1 MANEIIDPREQGTK
15 GLKGLKG
22 INSSTLS
29 PEAQQFIQMG
39 EMPAYVISQA
49 YTPKEVT
56 NVGLQLAQLGV
67 GDSSYDEDITR
78 LDQAYD
84 INEYR
89 AQKQPWYSQLANGA
103 LKMLT
108 TAGTTIV
115 DNTAGLL
122 AGVVQG
128 INNLGDDDPKT
139 GFWSGMWNNDVTN
152 AMADI
157 QDKMEEIA
165 PNYMSNWEQ
174 NAAFYERMFSGAGAA
189 NFWGNDILKNAGFTI
204 GTIASLQLTGGIAN
218 ALKLGNL
225 FKGASNL
232 GKLARWTANSF
243 ISSIGESSLES
254 LMAYRDNKKIME
266 NNLNSKT
273 YALQQNIEDEFQDNI
288 ANGMSEQDALDIYNY
303 KMQQLNND
311 KANYQ
316 EAMEADLIN
325 ASNAVLAANMAALTV
340 SNNLT
345 LGSMIRGGY
354 GNAKS
359 LLERAV
365 RTVDGKPVAN
375 TSIKDIAKGI
385 FNGTLKFD
393 APQIKAGAAK
403 VGAHWAATAT
413 QEGLEEGIQNIAS
426 TTAQMNTQAK
436 MNRWARENSSLGS
449 MINPDA
455 DEALADVTKAL
466 GAAYEDQFGSANGQG
481 WTEVA
486 AGFITGA
493 FGVAGV
499 HRNKEGKIRLTWQG
513 GIKESYETI
522 YGERNAIQE
531 QIDKLNKALT
541 SGKFGERAKNAAQN
555 LAIKAKQDKAL
566 ENGDIRAFKNAE
578 TEMLVNDALY
588 ARDMG
593 LLDAY
598 LEMFNQMADN
608 VSDEDVKQLRALAS
622 DQRGTSAIDGLTD
635 DEVKQRYQEKAQTTK
650 AKIEEALKEYDLAD
664 KHYGNKFSEENRRE
678 AIREITYQNTLLWDT
693 YRRMEDIQRDI
704 DKLQQKKNDNT
715 ITVAESTEL
724 DNKQKAYQSLQ
735 KQAINLRDQL
745 NEIKNSPK
753 KLDEQITKLKERRAK
768 IQQYKEAQNAINNYK
783 QATTLGEISEIY
795 ALSPEDTREQTLN
808 NAIEQTEDEEIKH
821 NLTQFRDY
829 VGDVGAM
836 ETLIDNMFPTD
847 NIENIEKL
855 SPKDIEQSLRN
866 LSLKRIFS
874 QILNN
879 IVDDMLN
886 DKTPSLNRQTLKDR
900 LLDKIKEFEEEAE
913 DAKQRARGV
922 KYVEDTDGNYF
933 NLEEAVNNGE
943 LSNDDFLPIIDE
955 ETGEEKTELST
966 RGKLMQNAALEEFK
980 FNDLKEKL
988 NNIIND
994 MDKIDDLKKTA
1005 KKAPKKKSVTKEKRT
1020 TDKTSTDEDMAV
1032 EEGEEYEE
1040 LDEDEEDED
1049 EEVLTEKERKKK
1061 EKEDADFRKNMKQYL
1076 IDAKARIMKIRRD
1089 DDLDEDEMK
1098 QKVAQEFKTMFS
1110 DFKKHGI
1117 KFDKTRHAKSIDTLR
1132 LLADQSKIQDLF
1144 DLDKEIDKLNSER
1157 EEKGKDKEKN
1167 KEKNKGK
1174 NKGKKDDKSK
1184 GKAPTFDNTN
1194 ESQIRDSQSSLNG
1207 NQFPRYVPKELKEN
1221 GNVVTNTT
1229 SQWQKWFIDHNFNFQ
1244 EILDKYV
1251 SKIFVKYKDKKAS
1264 ERPPIYYIHNNDAT
1278 VNKLVFIA
1286 FKYEDVKDDIPNV
1299 AEIITAQDG
1308 TKYVLIGTLGTD
1320 LKYRPET
1327 EDMFN
1332 AIYDNIYEQHQAYI
1346 DNLDNSP
1353 QSKEVEVRGI
1363 QGTYTVNAT
1372 TETFRLDDLKEGD
1385 EFIGP
1390 DNSAW
1395 KFLGKYEESGIKFYQ
1410 IQHDGNIFLIST
1422 KEGGNRSDW
1431 LKTNP
1436 KVTKILTNS
1445 NAVSSNSSEWYVDT
1459 QHTNRLKDI
1468 SDGVLAKRLE
1478 NDNKQEIRDLRDLL
1492 NSNERNLNGL
1502 TAEDLQ
1508 FVVVEST
1515 QDKYINYDPDEQKH
1529 YEVVKDAKDRE
1540 QKTGRVYIYGRT
1552 ARGMMVP
1559 IYLET
1564 LYLADMEES
1573 DKNSPLMQDIVK
1585 MLTTLADPNIS
1596 MDEKKGVIGDLTETL
1611 LFTPYVNNIHLNN
1624 EESKYFPNTIAITHN
1639 GVSRVI
1645 IDFNKPTTLEDNLKA
1660 LDQALIALNPRI
1672 NIKTSVLS
1680 NNPSYYL
1687 DSGVL
1692 RTNIASLNTVG
1703 MNTYLYP
1710 VNPQLDY
1717 IENKQFKK
1725 EITPNGNTRIRKY
1738 LNGKPYYYDG
1748 QKFFNNTG
1756 EEIIDQSLIDELII
1770 IYKIVSGQ
1778 GNRIKLDNVTYYKI
1792 NKTYYVSNNKGGFE
1806 KATPKE
1812 VKAIEH
1818 KLENNKKKKAAEEEA
1833 AKLGK
1838 SKEGDKGDNKDKQ
1851 SDTGKADKDNKS
1863 SDTKPEQPTGE
1874 VNKPEGEVKGP
1885 KKPQSFNRRIV
1896 NSSQLNTN
1904 QQAEGQED
1912 LEKMSIFAQVL
1923 RQDIKNMRLISNAL
1937 KEKEKPANTM
1947 NEIINSLKELN
1958 IDTSSNKPSEVLS
1971 ILKKCR

>member
-22 INSSTLS
+22 INSNTLS
-29 PEAQQFIQMG
+29 PEAKAFIQMG

-56 NVGLQLAQLGV
+56 NIGLQLAQLGV

-108 TAGTTIV
+108 TAGTTVV

-204 GTIASLQLTGGIAN
+204 GSIATLYLTGGT
-218 ALKLGNL
+218 GNL
-225 FKGASNL
+225 FKGASSL
-232 GKLARWTANSF
+232 GKFARWAANSF

-266 NNLNSKT
+266 NNLKVRT
-273 YALQQNIEDEFQDNI
+273 TALQQNIEDEFQDNI

-359 LLERAV
+359 LLDKAV
-365 RTVDGKPVAN
+365 RTVDGKAVSN
-375 TSIKDIAKGI
+375 TSTKDIAKGLL
-385 FNGTLKFD
+385 NGTLKFET
-393 APQIKAGAAK
+393 PKITAGAAK
-403 VGAHWAATAT
+403 VGAHWAATST

-466 GAAYEDQFGSANGQG
+466 GVAYEDQFGSANGQG

-493 FGVAGV
+493 FGVAGI
-499 HRNKEGKIRLTWQG
+499 HRNKEGKIRPTWQG

-531 QIDKLNKALT
+531 QIDKLNTALT

-593 LLDAY
+593 LLDSY
-598 LEMFNQMADN
+598 LEMFNQMSNN

-635 DEVKQRYQEKAQTTK
+635 EEVKQRYQEKAQTTK
-650 AKIEEALKEYDLAD
+650 DKIEEALKEYDLAD

-693 YRRMEDIQRDI
+693 YRRMEDIQKDI

-753 KLDEQITKLKERRAK
+753 KLDEQITRLKERRAK
-768 IQQYKEAQNAINNYK
+768 IEQYKEAQNAINNYK

-808 NAIEQTEDEEIKH
+808 NAIEQTEDAEIKQ
-821 NLTQFRDY
+821 NLIQFRDY

-879 IVDDMLN
+879 IVDNMLN
-886 DKTPSLNRQTLKDR
+886 DETPSLNRQTLKDR
-900 LLDKIKEFEEEAE
+900 LLDKIKEFEEDAE
-913 DAKQRARGV
+913 DAKQRAKGV
-922 KYVEDTDGNYF
+922 KYVEDNDGNYF

-943 LSNDDFLPIIDE
+943 LSNDDYVSTIDE
-955 ETGEEKTELST
+955 KTGEEKLELGT

-980 FNDLKEKL
+980 FNDLKDKL
-988 NNIIND
+988 NSIIND

-1005 KKAPKKKSVTKEKRT
+1005 KKAPKKKSITKEKRA

-1032 EEGEEYEE
+1032 KEDEEYAE
-1040 LDEDEEDED
+1040 LDEDEEDEN
-1049 EEVLTEKERKKK
+1049 EEDKDKALTEKERKKK
-1061 EKEDADFRKNMKQYL
+1061 EKEDADFRKNMVQYFR
-1076 IDAKARIMKIRRD
+1076 DARKRITKIRADFDLND
-1089 DDLDEDEMK
+1089 DEKK
-1098 QKVAQEFKTMFS
+1098 QKAVQEFKTMFS
-1110 DFKKHGI
+1110 DLKKHGI
-1117 KFDKTRHAKSIDTLR
+1117 KFDRAKHAKSINALKEIIEMS
-1132 LLADQSKIQDLF
+1132 QIQDLF
-1144 DLDKEIDKLNSER
+1144 DLDKEIDKLNSE
-1157 EEKGKDKEKN
+1157 EKEKGKKKE

-1174 NKGKKDDKSK
+1174 KDNKSK

-1251 SKIFVKYKDKKAS
+1251 SKIFIKYKDKKAS

-1308 TKYVLIGTLGTD
+1308 NKYVLIGTLGTD

-1327 EDMFN
+1327 EEMFN
-1332 AIYDNIYEQHQAYI
+1332 AIYDNIYNKHQ
-1346 DNLDNSP
+1346 LDENN
-1353 QSKEVEVRGI
+1353 SKEW
-1363 QGTYTVNAT
+1363 
-1372 TETFRLDDLKEGD
+1372 F
-1385 EFIGP
+1385 
-1390 DNSAW
+1390 
-1395 KFLGKYEESGIKFYQ
+1395 
-1410 IQHDGNIFLIST
+1410 
-1422 KEGGNRSDW
+1422 
-1431 LKTNP
+1431 
-1436 KVTKILTNS
+1436 
-1445 NAVSSNSSEWYVDT
+1445 VDIE
-1459 QHTNRLKDI
+1459 HTNRLKDI

-1478 NDNKQEIRDLRDLL
+1478 NDDKQDIRDLRDLL
-1492 NSNERNLNGL
+1492 NSSERNPDNI
-1502 TAEDLQ
+1502 TPENLQ

-1515 QDKYINYDPDEQKH
+1515 QDKYINYDPDKKEH
-1529 YEVVKDAKDRE
+1529 YEVVKDDEDRK
-1540 QKTGRVYIYGRT
+1540 QKTGRVHVYGRT

-1596 MDEKKGVIGDLTETL
+1596 MNEKKGVIGDLTETL

-1645 IDFNKPTTLEDNLKA
+1645 IDFNKPTTIENNLKI
-1660 LDQALIALNPRI
+1660 LDKALIALNPRI

-1687 DSGVL
+1687 NSGVL
-1692 RTNIASLNTVG
+1692 RTNIASLHTVG

-1717 IENKQFKK
+1717 IENKQLKK

-1756 EEIIDQSLIDELII
+1756 EEIIDQSLIDELTI
-1770 IYKIVSGQ
+1770 IYKIASGQ
-1778 GNRIKLDNVTYYKI
+1778 GNRVKLDNVTYYKI

-1812 VKAIEH
+1812 VKAIEY

-1833 AKLGK
+1833 AKL
-1838 SKEGDKGDNKDKQ
+1838 SKPKEDNKGDNEGKQ
-1851 SDTGKADKDNKS
+1851 SDTDKTDKDNKP
-1863 SDTKPEQPTGE
+1863 DNTKPEQPTGE

-1885 KKPQSFNRRIV
+1885 KKPQSFNKRIV

-1904 QQAEGQED
+1904 QQVEGQED

-1923 RQDIKNMRLISNAL
+1923 RQDKKNMRLISNAL
-1937 KEKEKPANTM
+1937 KEKGKPANTM

-1958 IDTSSNKPSEVLS
+1958 IDTSSNKPSKVLS
-1971 ILKKCR
+1971 ILKSCR

>member
-1 MANEIIDPREQGTK
+1 MANEIIDPREQGIK

-56 NVGLQLAQLGV
+56 NIGLQLAQLGV

-89 AQKQPWYSQLANGA
+89 AQRQPWYSQLANGA

-204 GTIASLQLTGGIAN
+204 GSIATLYLTGGT
-218 ALKLGNL
+218 GNL
-225 FKGASNL
+225 FKGASSL
-232 GKLARWTANSF
+232 GKFARWAANSF

-266 NNLNSKT
+266 NNLKART
-273 YALQQNIEDEFQDNI
+273 TALQQNIEDEFQDNI

-359 LLERAV
+359 LLDKAV
-365 RTVDGKPVAN
+365 RTVDGKAVSN
-375 TSIKDIAKGI
+375 TSTKDIAKGLL
-385 FNGTLKFD
+385 NGTLKFET
-393 APQIKAGAAK
+393 PKITAGAAK
-403 VGAHWAATAT
+403 VGAHWAATST

-466 GAAYEDQFGSANGQG
+466 GVAYEDQFGSANGQG

-493 FGVAGV
+493 FGVAGI
-499 HRNKEGKIRLTWQG
+499 HRNKEGKIRPTWQG

-531 QIDKLNKALT
+531 QIDKLNTALT
-541 SGKFGERAKNAAQN
+541 SGRFGERAKNAAQN
-555 LAIKAKQDKAL
+555 LAIKSKQDKAL

-593 LLDAY
+593 LLDSY
-598 LEMFNQMADN
+598 LEMFNQMSNN

-635 DEVKQRYQEKAQTTK
+635 EEVKQRYQEKAQTTK
-650 AKIEEALKEYDLAD
+650 DKIEEALKEYDLAD

-693 YRRMEDIQRDI
+693 YRRMEDIQKDI
-704 DKLQQKKNDNT
+704 DKLQQKENDNT

-753 KLDEQITKLKERRAK
+753 KLDEQITRLKERRAK
-768 IQQYKEAQNAINNYK
+768 IEQYKEAQNAINNYK

-808 NAIEQTEDEEIKH
+808 NAIEQTEDAEIKQ
-821 NLTQFRDY
+821 NLIQFRDY

-879 IVDDMLN
+879 IVDNMLN
-886 DKTPSLNRQTLKDR
+886 DETPSLNRQTLKDR
-900 LLDKIKEFEEEAE
+900 LLDKIKEFEEDAE
-913 DAKQRARGV
+913 GAKWRAKGV
-922 KYVEDTDGNYF
+922 KYVEDNDGNYF

-943 LSNDDFLPIIDE
+943 LSNDDYVSTIDE
-955 ETGEEKTELST
+955 KTGEEKLELGS

-980 FNDLKEKL
+980 FNDLKDKL
-988 NNIIND
+988 NSIIND

-1005 KKAPKKKSVTKEKRT
+1005 KKAPKKKSITKEKRA

-1032 EEGEEYEE
+1032 KEDEEYAE
-1040 LDEDEEDED
+1040 LDEDEEDENEED
-1049 EEVLTEKERKKK
+1049 EDKALTEKERKKK
-1061 EKEDADFRKNMKQYL
+1061 EKEDADFRKNMVQYFR
-1076 IDAKARIMKIRRD
+1076 DARKRITKIRADFDLND
-1089 DDLDEDEMK
+1089 DEKK
-1098 QKVAQEFKTMFS
+1098 QKAVQEFKTMFS
-1110 DFKKHGI
+1110 DLKKHGI
-1117 KFDKTRHAKSIDTLR
+1117 KFDRAKHAKSINALKEIIEMS
-1132 LLADQSKIQDLF
+1132 QIQDLF
-1144 DLDKEIDKLNSER
+1144 DLDKEIDKLNSE
-1157 EEKGKDKEKN
+1157 EKEKGKEKD

-1174 NKGKKDDKSK
+1174 NKRKKDDKSK
-1184 GKAPTFDNTN
+1184 GKTPTFDNTN

-1207 NQFPRYVPKELKEN
+1207 NQFPRYVPKELKKN

-1229 SQWQKWFIDHNFNFQ
+1229 SEQQKWFIDHNFNFQ

-1264 ERPPIYYIHNNDAT
+1264 ERPPIYYIHNNDDT
-1278 VNKLVFIA
+1278 INKLVFIA
-1286 FKYEDVKDDIPNV
+1286 FKYEDVKDIIPNRS
-1299 AEIITAQDG
+1299 EIITAQDG
-1308 TKYVLIGTLGTD
+1308 TKYILIGTLGTD

-1332 AIYDNIYEQHQAYI
+1332 AIYDNIYNKHQ
-1346 DNLDNSP
+1346 LDENN
-1353 QSKEVEVRGI
+1353 SKEW
-1363 QGTYTVNAT
+1363 
-1372 TETFRLDDLKEGD
+1372 F
-1385 EFIGP
+1385 
-1390 DNSAW
+1390 
-1395 KFLGKYEESGIKFYQ
+1395 
-1410 IQHDGNIFLIST
+1410 
-1422 KEGGNRSDW
+1422 
-1431 LKTNP
+1431 
-1436 KVTKILTNS
+1436 
-1445 NAVSSNSSEWYVDT
+1445 VDIE
-1459 QHTNRLKDI
+1459 HTNRLKDI

-1478 NDNKQEIRDLRDLL
+1478 NDDKQDIRDLRDLL
-1492 NSNERNLNGL
+1492 NSSERNPDNI
-1502 TAEDLQ
+1502 TPENLQ

-1515 QDKYINYDPDEQKH
+1515 QDKYINYDPDKKEH
-1529 YEVVKDAKDRE
+1529 YEVVKDDEDRK
-1540 QKTGRVYIYGRT
+1540 QKTGRVHVYGRT

-1596 MDEKKGVIGDLTETL
+1596 MNEKKGVIGDLTETL

-1645 IDFNKPTTLEDNLKA
+1645 IDFNKPTTIENNLKI
-1660 LDQALIALNPRI
+1660 LDKALIALNPRI

-1687 DSGVL
+1687 NSGVL
-1692 RTNIASLNTVG
+1692 RTNIASLHTVG

-1717 IENKQFKK
+1717 IENKQLKK

-1756 EEIIDQSLIDELII
+1756 EEIIDQSLIDELTI
-1770 IYKIVSGQ
+1770 IYKIASGQ
-1778 GNRIKLDNVTYYKI
+1778 GNRVKLDNVTYYKI

-1812 VKAIEH
+1812 VKAIEY

-1833 AKLGK
+1833 AKL
-1838 SKEGDKGDNKDKQ
+1838 SKPKEDNKGDNEGKQ
-1851 SDTGKADKDNKS
+1851 SDTDKTDKDNKP
-1863 SDTKPEQPTGE
+1863 DNTKPEQPTGE

-1885 KKPQSFNRRIV
+1885 KKPQSFNKRIV

-1904 QQAEGQED
+1904 QQVEGQED

-1923 RQDIKNMRLISNAL
+1923 RQDRKNMRLISNAL

-1971 ILKKCR
+1971 LLENCR

>member
-22 INSSTLS
+22 INSNTLS
-29 PEAQQFIQMG
+29 PEAKAFIQMG
-39 EMPAYVISQA
+39 EMPAYAISQA
-49 YTPKEVT
+49 YTPNEVT

-204 GTIASLQLTGGIAN
+204 GSIATLYLTGGT
-218 ALKLGNL
+218 GNL
-225 FKGASNL
+225 FKGASSL
-232 GKLARWTANSF
+232 GKFARWAANSF

-266 NNLNSKT
+266 NNLKART
-273 YALQQNIEDEFQDNI
+273 TALQQNIEDEFQDNI

-359 LLERAV
+359 LLDKAV
-365 RTVDGKPVAN
+365 RTVDGKAVSN
-375 TSIKDIAKGI
+375 TSTKDIAKGLL
-385 FNGTLKFD
+385 NGTLKFET
-393 APQIKAGAAK
+393 PKITAGAAK
-403 VGAHWAATAT
+403 VGAHWAATST

-466 GAAYEDQFGSANGQG
+466 GVAYEDQFGSANGQG

-493 FGVAGV
+493 FGVAGI
-499 HRNKEGKIRLTWQG
+499 HRNKEGKIRPTWQG

-531 QIDKLNKALT
+531 QIDKLNTALT
-541 SGKFGERAKNAAQN
+541 SGRFGERAKNAAQN
-555 LAIKAKQDKAL
+555 LAIKSKQDKAL

-593 LLDAY
+593 LLDSY
-598 LEMFNQMADN
+598 LEMFNQMSNN

-635 DEVKQRYQEKAQTTK
+635 EEVKQRYQEKAQTTK
-650 AKIEEALKEYDLAD
+650 DKIEEALKEYDLAD

-693 YRRMEDIQRDI
+693 YRRMEDIQKDI

-753 KLDEQITKLKERRAK
+753 KLDEQITRLKERRAK
-768 IQQYKEAQNAINNYK
+768 IEQYKEAQNAINNYK

-808 NAIEQTEDEEIKH
+808 NAIEQTEDAEIKQ
-821 NLTQFRDY
+821 NLIQFRDY

-886 DKTPSLNRQTLKDR
+886 DETPSLNRQTLKDR

-913 DAKQRARGV
+913 DAKQRAKGV
-922 KYVEDTDGNYF
+922 KYVEDNDGNYF

-943 LSNDDFLPIIDE
+943 LSNDDYVSTIDE
-955 ETGEEKTELST
+955 KTGEEKLELGT

-980 FNDLKEKL
+980 FNDLKDKL
-988 NNIIND
+988 NSIIND

-1005 KKAPKKKSVTKEKRT
+1005 KKAPKKKSITKEKRA

-1032 EEGEEYEE
+1032 KEDEEYAE
-1040 LDEDEEDED
+1040 LDEDEEDENEED
-1049 EEVLTEKERKKK
+1049 EKDKTLTEKERKKK
-1061 EKEDADFRKNMKQYL
+1061 EKEDADFRKNMVQYFR
-1076 IDAKARIMKIRRD
+1076 DARKRITKIRADFDLND
-1089 DDLDEDEMK
+1089 DEKK
-1098 QKVAQEFKTMFS
+1098 QKAVQEFKTMFS
-1110 DFKKHGI
+1110 DLKKHGI
-1117 KFDKTRHAKSIDTLR
+1117 KFDRAKHAKSINALKEIIEMS
-1132 LLADQSKIQDLF
+1132 QIQDLF
-1144 DLDKEIDKLNSER
+1144 DLDKEIDKLNSE
-1157 EEKGKDKEKN
+1157 EKEKGKEKDKEKN
-1167 KEKNKGK
+1167 K
-1174 NKGKKDDKSK
+1174 GKKDNKSK

-1207 NQFPRYVPKELKEN
+1207 NQFPRYVPKELKKN

-1229 SQWQKWFIDHNFNFQ
+1229 SQQQKWFIDHNFNFQ

-1251 SKIFVKYKDKKAS
+1251 SKIFIKYKDKKAS

-1308 TKYVLIGTLGTD
+1308 NKYVLIGTLGTD

-1332 AIYDNIYEQHQAYI
+1332 AIYDNIYNEHQ
-1346 DNLDNSP
+1346 LDENNS
-1353 QSKEVEVRGI
+1353 K
-1363 QGTYTVNAT
+1363 
-1372 TETFRLDDLKEGD
+1372 
-1385 EFIGP
+1385 
-1390 DNSAW
+1390 
-1395 KFLGKYEESGIKFYQ
+1395 
-1410 IQHDGNIFLIST
+1410 
-1422 KEGGNRSDW
+1422 
-1431 LKTNP
+1431 
-1436 KVTKILTNS
+1436 
-1445 NAVSSNSSEWYVDT
+1445 EWYVDT

-1478 NDNKQEIRDLRDLL
+1478 NDDKQDIRDLRDLL
-1492 NSNERNLNGL
+1492 NSSERNPDNI
-1502 TAEDLQ
+1502 TPENLQ

-1515 QDKYINYDPDEQKH
+1515 QDKYINYDPDKKEH
-1529 YEVVKDAKDRE
+1529 YEVVKDDEDRK
-1540 QKTGRVYIYGRT
+1540 QKTGRVHVYGRT

-1596 MDEKKGVIGDLTETL
+1596 MNEKKGVIGDLTETL

-1645 IDFNKPTTLEDNLKA
+1645 IDFNKPTTIENNLKI
-1660 LDQALIALNPRI
+1660 LDKALIALNPRI

-1687 DSGVL
+1687 NSGVL
-1692 RTNIASLNTVG
+1692 RTNIASLHTVG

-1717 IENKQFKK
+1717 IENKQLKK

-1756 EEIIDQSLIDELII
+1756 EEIIDQSLIDELTI
-1770 IYKIVSGQ
+1770 IYKIASGQ
-1778 GNRIKLDNVTYYKI
+1778 GNRVKLDNVTYYKI
-1792 NKTYYVSNNKGGFE
+1792 NKTYYVSNNKGGYE

-1812 VKAIEH
+1812 VKAIEY

-1833 AKLGK
+1833 AKL
-1838 SKEGDKGDNKDKQ
+1838 SKPKEDNKGGSKGKQ

-1863 SDTKPEQPTGE
+1863 SDTKPEQPAGE

-1885 KKPQSFNRRIV
+1885 KKPQSFNKRIV

-1904 QQAEGQED
+1904 QQVEGQED

-1923 RQDIKNMRLISNAL
+1923 RQDRKNMRLISKAL

-1958 IDTSSNKPSEVLS
+1958 IDTSSNKPSKVLS
-1971 ILKKCR
+1971 ILESCR

>member
-15 GLKGLKG
+15 GLKGLRG

-29 PEAQQFIQMG
+29 PEAKAFIQMG
-39 EMPAYVISQA
+39 EMPAYAISQA

-84 INEYR
+84 VNEYR

-108 TAGTTIV
+108 TAGTTMV

-152 AMADI
+152 AMADF

-165 PNYMSNWEQ
+165 PNYMTNWEQ

-204 GTIASLQLTGGIAN
+204 GTIASLYLTGGITN

-225 FKGASNL
+225 LKGASNL
-232 GKLARWTANSF
+232 GKFAKWTANSF
-243 ISSIGESSLES
+243 ISSIGESSLEA
-254 LMAYRDNKKIME
+254 LMTYRDNKKIME

-273 YALQQNIEDEFQDNI
+273 LALQQDIKDEFQDNI

-303 KMQQLNND
+303 KMQQLNDD
-311 KANYQ
+311 KTKYQ

-359 LLERAV
+359 LLDKAV
-365 RTVDGKPVAN
+365 KTVNGKAISN
-375 TSIKDIAKGI
+375 TSTKDIAKGLLD
-385 FNGTLKFD
+385 GTLKFE
-393 APQIKAGAAK
+393 APKITAGAAK

-436 MNRWARENSSLGS
+436 MNKWARENSSLGS

-466 GAAYEDQFGSANGQG
+466 GAAYEDQFGSANSQG

-499 HRNKEGKIRLTWQG
+499 HRNKEGKIRPTWQG

-522 YGERNAIQE
+522 YGERNAIQQ
-531 QIDKLNKALT
+531 QIDKLNTALT

-555 LAIKAKQDKAL
+555 LAIKAKQDRAL
-566 ENGDIRAFKNAE
+566 ENQNIREFKNAE

-593 LLDAY
+593 LLDSY
-598 LEMFNQMADN
+598 LEMFNQMSDN
-608 VSDEDVKQLRALAS
+608 ISDKDVKQLRALAS
-622 DQRGTSAIDGLTD
+622 DQKGDSAIDGLTD
-635 DEVKQRYQEKAQTTK
+635 NEVKQRYQKKAQTTK
-650 AKIEEALKEYDLAD
+650 AKIEEALKEYDAANEQ
-664 KHYGNKFSEENRRE
+664 YGNSFSEENRRE

-693 YRRMEDIQRDI
+693 YRRMEDIQKDI
-704 DKLQQKKNDNT
+704 DELQQKKNNNT

-745 NEIKNSPK
+745 NEIKNSPE
-753 KLDEQITKLKERRAK
+753 KLDEQITNLKERRAK

-808 NAIEQTEDEEIKH
+808 NAIEQTEDAEIKQ
-821 NLTQFRDY
+821 NLIQFRDY

-847 NIENIEKL
+847 NIENLEKM
-855 SPKDIEQSLRN
+855 SPKDSQQLLKN
-866 LSLKRIFS
+866 LSLKRAFS
-874 QILNN
+874 QMLNE
-879 IVDDMLN
+879 IVDEMLN
-886 DKTPSLNRQTLKDR
+886 EDVSSLNRQTLKDR
-900 LLDKIKEFEEEAE
+900 LLNKVKEFEENAE
-913 DAKQRARGV
+913 DAKQRARGI
-922 KYVEDTDGNYF
+922 KYIEDSNGNYF
-933 NLEEAVNNGE
+933 DLEEAVNSGE
-943 LSNDDFLPIIDE
+943 LDEDDFYNIINE
-955 ETGEEKTELST
+955 ETGEEERQLGE
-966 RGKLMQNAALEEFK
+966 RGQSMQSAALDEFRL
-980 FNDLKEKL
+980 NELKEKL
-988 NNIIND
+988 NDIIND

-1005 KKAPKKKSVTKEKRT
+1005 KKASKKRIVTKEKKEKKET
-1020 TDKTSTDEDMAV
+1020 TDTANIDEDLTLN
-1032 EEGEEYEE
+1032 E
-1040 LDEDEEDED
+1040 DEDNEEWEEDED
-1049 EEVLTEKERKKK
+1049 EDEETEEDDKNEQEDEQEEKDD
-1061 EKEDADFRKNMKQYL
+1061 KEDIEFRKNLPQYFSSK
-1076 IDAKARIMKIRRD
+1076 IKEINKIRAS
-1089 DDLDEDEMK
+1089 DEVDTQRERLITLY
-1098 QKVAQEFKTMFS
+1098 KTIFD

-1117 KFDKTRHAKSIDTLR
+1117 KLGGEHNKKATDALRSVAKRYSFDKIFES
-1132 LLADQSKIQDLF
+1132 
-1144 DLDKEIDKLNSER
+1144 EIRKLNSD
-1157 EEKGKDKEKN
+1157 KGKKEKN
-1167 KEKNKGK
+1167 TINKTKGEKNKG
-1174 NKGKKDDKSK
+1174 NK

-1194 ESQIRDSQSSLNG
+1194 ESQIEDSRSSLNG
-1207 NQFPRYVPKELKEN
+1207 NQFPQYVGSELKQ
-1221 GNVVTNTT
+1221 GNVIMNTT
-1229 SQWQKWFIDHNFNFQ
+1229 SEQQKWFTEHNFDFQ
-1244 EILDKYV
+1244 FIIDKYV
-1251 SKIFVKYKDKKAS
+1251 SQVFIKYKDKKAS
-1264 ERPPIYYIHNNDAT
+1264 ERPPIYYIHNNDTT

-1286 FKYEDVKDDIPNV
+1286 FKYEDIKDIIPNRS
-1299 AEIITAQDG
+1299 EIITAQDD
-1308 TKYVLIGTLGTD
+1308 TKYILIGTLGID
-1320 LKYRPET
+1320 PKYRPET
-1327 EDMFN
+1327 VDMFN
-1332 AIYDNIYEQHQAYI
+1332 NIFDNIYNEHQS
-1346 DNLDNSP
+1346 DENS
-1353 QSKEVEVRGI
+1353 SKEW
-1363 QGTYTVNAT
+1363 
-1372 TETFRLDDLKEGD
+1372 F
-1385 EFIGP
+1385 
-1390 DNSAW
+1390 
-1395 KFLGKYEESGIKFYQ
+1395 
-1410 IQHDGNIFLIST
+1410 
-1422 KEGGNRSDW
+1422 
-1431 LKTNP
+1431 
-1436 KVTKILTNS
+1436 
-1445 NAVSSNSSEWYVDT
+1445 VDT
-1459 QHTNRLKDI
+1459 EHTNRLKDI

-1478 NDNKQEIRDLRDLL
+1478 NDDKQEIRDLRDLL
-1492 NSNERNLNGL
+1492 NSNERNPNGL

-1508 FVVVEST
+1508 FVIVEST
-1515 QDKYINYDPDEQKH
+1515 QDKYINYDPDKQEH
-1529 YEVVKDAKDRE
+1529 YEVVKDDKDRE
-1540 QKTGRVYIYGRT
+1540 QKTGRVYVYGKT
-1552 ARGMMVP
+1552 IRGKMVP

-1596 MDEKKGVIGDLTETL
+1596 MDEKKGVIGSLTETL

-1639 GVSRVI
+1639 GISKVI
-1645 IDFNKPTTLEDNLKA
+1645 IDFNKQTTLEDNLKA

-1680 NNPSYYL
+1680 TTPSYYL

-1692 RTNIASLNTVG
+1692 KTNIASLNTVG
-1703 MNTYLYP
+1703 ANTYLYP
-1710 VNPQLDY
+1710 VNTELNY
-1717 IENKQFKK
+1717 VENKPLKRD
-1725 EITPNGNTRIRKY
+1725 ITPNGNTRIRKY
-1738 LNGKPYYYDG
+1738 LNGTPYYYDG
-1748 QKFFNNTG
+1748 KTFFNNTG
-1756 EEIIDQSLIDELII
+1756 EEITDQSLIDELII
-1770 IYKIVSGQ
+1770 IYKIASGNQ
-1778 GNRIKLDNVTYYKI
+1778 NRIKLDNVIYY
-1792 NKTYYVSNNKGGFE
+1792 NVGDTYYVSNGKGGYE
-1806 KATPKE
+1806 KASLKE
-1812 VKAIEH
+1812 VKAIKY
-1818 KLENNKKKKAAEEEA
+1818 KLENNKKKKTAEEEA
-1833 AKLGK
+1833 AKLDK
-1838 SKEGDKGDNKDKQ
+1838 PKEDNKGDNKGEQ
-1851 SDTGKADKDNKS
+1851 SDTDKADKDNKP
-1863 SDTKPEQPTGE
+1863 DNTKPEQPTKE
-1874 VNKPEGEVKGP
+1874 VNKSEEGVKKP
-1885 KKPQSFNRRIV
+1885 KKPQPFNKNIV

-1904 QQAEGQED
+1904 QQNNGQED
-1912 LEKMSIFAQVL
+1912 LEKMSIFVQALSKNKVAQL
-1923 RQDIKNMRLISNAL
+1923 KIKKKMIALGKPVENLTLAMIVDFL
-1937 KEKEKPANTM
+1937 KEY
-1947 NEIINSLKELN
+1947 N
-1958 IDTSSNKPSEVLS
+1958 IDTVNGDINTALDTLEN
-1971 ILKKCR
+1971 CR

>member
-22 INSSTLS
+22 INSNTLS
-29 PEAQQFIQMG
+29 PEAKAFIQMG
-39 EMPAYVISQA
+39 EMPAYAISQA
-49 YTPKEVT
+49 YTPNEVT

-204 GTIASLQLTGGIAN
+204 GSIATLYLTGGI
-218 ALKLGNL
+218 GNL

-232 GKLARWTANSF
+232 GKFARWAANSF

-266 NNLNSKT
+266 NNLKART
-273 YALQQNIEDEFQDNI
+273 TALQQNIEDEFQDNI

-359 LLERAV
+359 LLDKAV
-365 RTVDGKPVAN
+365 RTVDGKAVSN
-375 TSIKDIAKGI
+375 TSTKDIAKGLL
-385 FNGTLKFD
+385 NGTLKFET
-393 APQIKAGAAK
+393 PKITAGAAK
-403 VGAHWAATAT
+403 VGAHWAATST

-466 GAAYEDQFGSANGQG
+466 GVAYEDQFGSANGQG

-493 FGVAGV
+493 FGVAGI
-499 HRNKEGKIRLTWQG
+499 HRNKEGKIRPTWQG

-531 QIDKLNKALT
+531 QIDKLNTALT
-541 SGKFGERAKNAAQN
+541 SGRFGERAKNAAQN
-555 LAIKAKQDKAL
+555 LAIKSKQDKAL

-593 LLDAY
+593 LLDSY
-598 LEMFNQMADN
+598 LEMFNQMSNN

-635 DEVKQRYQEKAQTTK
+635 EEVKQRYQEKAQTTK
-650 AKIEEALKEYDLAD
+650 DKIEEALKEYDLAD

-693 YRRMEDIQRDI
+693 YRRMEDIQKDI
-704 DKLQQKKNDNT
+704 DKLQQKENDNT

-753 KLDEQITKLKERRAK
+753 KLDEQITRLKERRAK
-768 IQQYKEAQNAINNYK
+768 IEQYKEAQNAINNYK

-808 NAIEQTEDEEIKH
+808 NAIEQTEDAEIKQ
-821 NLTQFRDY
+821 NLIQFRDY

-879 IVDDMLN
+879 IVDNMLN
-886 DKTPSLNRQTLKDR
+886 DETPSLNRQTLKDR

-913 DAKQRARGV
+913 DAKQRAKGV
-922 KYVEDTDGNYF
+922 KYVEDNDGNYF

-943 LSNDDFLPIIDE
+943 LSNDDYVSTIDE
-955 ETGEEKTELST
+955 KTGEEKLELGT

-980 FNDLKEKL
+980 FNDLKDKL
-988 NNIIND
+988 NSIIND

-1005 KKAPKKKSVTKEKRT
+1005 KKAPKKKSITKEKRA

-1032 EEGEEYEE
+1032 KEDEEYAE

-1049 EEVLTEKERKKK
+1049 EEDEKDKTLTEKERKKK
-1061 EKEDADFRKNMKQYL
+1061 EKEDADFRKNMVQYFR
-1076 IDAKARIMKIRRD
+1076 DARKRITKIRADFDLND
-1089 DDLDEDEMK
+1089 DEKK
-1098 QKVAQEFKTMFS
+1098 QKAVQEFKTMFS
-1110 DFKKHGI
+1110 DLKKHGI
-1117 KFDKTRHAKSIDTLR
+1117 KFDRAKHAKSINALKEIIEMS
-1132 LLADQSKIQDLF
+1132 QIQDLF
-1144 DLDKEIDKLNSER
+1144 DLDKEIDKLNSE
-1157 EEKGKDKEKN
+1157 EKEKGKEKD

-1174 NKGKKDDKSK
+1174 NKRKKDDKSK
-1184 GKAPTFDNTN
+1184 GKTPTFDNTN

-1251 SKIFVKYKDKKAS
+1251 SKIFIKYKDKKAS

-1308 TKYVLIGTLGTD
+1308 NKYVLIGTLGTD

-1332 AIYDNIYEQHQAYI
+1332 AIYDNIYNEHQ
-1346 DNLDNSP
+1346 LDENNS
-1353 QSKEVEVRGI
+1353 K
-1363 QGTYTVNAT
+1363 
-1372 TETFRLDDLKEGD
+1372 
-1385 EFIGP
+1385 
-1390 DNSAW
+1390 
-1395 KFLGKYEESGIKFYQ
+1395 
-1410 IQHDGNIFLIST
+1410 
-1422 KEGGNRSDW
+1422 
-1431 LKTNP
+1431 
-1436 KVTKILTNS
+1436 
-1445 NAVSSNSSEWYVDT
+1445 EWYVDT

-1478 NDNKQEIRDLRDLL
+1478 NDDKQDIRDLRDLL
-1492 NSNERNLNGL
+1492 NSSERNPDNI
-1502 TAEDLQ
+1502 TPENLQ

-1515 QDKYINYDPDEQKH
+1515 QDKYINYDPDKKEH
-1529 YEVVKDAKDRE
+1529 YEVVKDDEDRK
-1540 QKTGRVYIYGRT
+1540 QKTGRVHVYGRT

-1596 MDEKKGVIGDLTETL
+1596 MNEKKGVIGDLTETL

-1645 IDFNKPTTLEDNLKA
+1645 IDFNKPTTIENNLKI
-1660 LDQALIALNPRI
+1660 LDKALIALNPRI

-1680 NNPSYYL
+1680 NNLSYYL
-1687 DSGVL
+1687 NSGVL
-1692 RTNIASLNTVG
+1692 RTNIASLHTVG

-1717 IENKQFKK
+1717 IENKQLKK

-1756 EEIIDQSLIDELII
+1756 EEIIDQSLIDELTI
-1770 IYKIVSGQ
+1770 IYKIASGQ
-1778 GNRIKLDNVTYYKI
+1778 GNRVKLDNVTYYKI

-1812 VKAIEH
+1812 VKAIEY

-1833 AKLGK
+1833 AKL
-1838 SKEGDKGDNKDKQ
+1838 SKPKEDNKGDNEGKQ
-1851 SDTGKADKDNKS
+1851 SDTDKTDKDNKP
-1863 SDTKPEQPTGE
+1863 DNTKPEQPTGE

-1885 KKPQSFNRRIV
+1885 KKPQSFNKRIV

-1904 QQAEGQED
+1904 QQVEGQED

-1923 RQDIKNMRLISNAL
+1923 RQDRKNMRLISNAL

-1958 IDTSSNKPSEVLS
+1958 IDTSSNKPSKVLS
-1971 ILKKCR
+1971 LLENCR

>member
-22 INSSTLS
+22 INSNTLS
-29 PEAQQFIQMG
+29 PEAKAFIQMG
-39 EMPAYVISQA
+39 EMPAYAISQA

-56 NVGLQLAQLGV
+56 NIGLQLAQLGV

-204 GTIASLQLTGGIAN
+204 GSIASLYLTGGI
-218 ALKLGNL
+218 GNL

-232 GKLARWTANSF
+232 GKFARWAANSF

-254 LMAYRDNKKIME
+254 LMTYRDNKKIME
-266 NNLNSKT
+266 NNLKART
-273 YALQQNIEDEFQDNI
+273 TALQQNIEDEFQDNI

-359 LLERAV
+359 LLDKAV
-365 RTVDGKPVAN
+365 RTVDGKAVSN
-375 TSIKDIAKGI
+375 TSTKDIAKGLL
-385 FNGTLKFD
+385 NGTLKFET
-393 APQIKAGAAK
+393 PKITAGAAK
-403 VGAHWAATAT
+403 VGAHWAATST

-466 GAAYEDQFGSANGQG
+466 GVAYEDQFGSANGQG

-493 FGVAGV
+493 FGVAGI
-499 HRNKEGKIRLTWQG
+499 HRNKEGKIRPTWQG

-531 QIDKLNKALT
+531 QIDKLNTALT

-555 LAIKAKQDKAL
+555 LAIKSKQDKAL

-593 LLDAY
+593 LLDSY
-598 LEMFNQMADN
+598 LEMFNQMSNN

-635 DEVKQRYQEKAQTTK
+635 EEVKQRYQEKAQTTK
-650 AKIEEALKEYDLAD
+650 DKIEEALKEYDLAD

-693 YRRMEDIQRDI
+693 YRRMEDIQKDI

-753 KLDEQITKLKERRAK
+753 KLDEQITRLKERRAK
-768 IQQYKEAQNAINNYK
+768 IEQYKEAQNAINNYK

-808 NAIEQTEDEEIKH
+808 NAIEQTEDAEIKQ
-821 NLTQFRDY
+821 NLIQFRDY

-879 IVDDMLN
+879 IVDNMLN
-886 DKTPSLNRQTLKDR
+886 DETPSLNRQTLKDR

-913 DAKQRARGV
+913 DAKQRAKGV
-922 KYVEDTDGNYF
+922 KYVEDNDGNYF

-943 LSNDDFLPIIDE
+943 LSNDDYVSTIDE
-955 ETGEEKTELST
+955 KTGEEKLELGT

-980 FNDLKEKL
+980 FNDLKDKL
-988 NNIIND
+988 NSIIND

-1005 KKAPKKKSVTKEKRT
+1005 KKAPKKKSITKEKRA

-1032 EEGEEYEE
+1032 KEDEEYAE
-1040 LDEDEEDED
+1040 LDEDEEDENEED
-1049 EEVLTEKERKKK
+1049 EDKALTEKERKKK
-1061 EKEDADFRKNMKQYL
+1061 EKEDAEFRKNMVQYFR
-1076 IDAKARIMKIRRD
+1076 DARKRITKIRADFDLND
-1089 DDLDEDEMK
+1089 DEKK
-1098 QKVAQEFKTMFS
+1098 QKAVQEFKTMFS
-1110 DFKKHGI
+1110 DLKKHGI
-1117 KFDKTRHAKSIDTLR
+1117 KFDRAKHAKSINALKEIIEMS
-1132 LLADQSKIQDLF
+1132 QIQDLF
-1144 DLDKEIDKLNSER
+1144 DLDKEIDKLNSE
-1157 EEKGKDKEKN
+1157 EKEKGKEKD

-1174 NKGKKDDKSK
+1174 NKRKKDDKSK
-1184 GKAPTFDNTN
+1184 GKTPTFDNTN

-1229 SQWQKWFIDHNFNFQ
+1229 SQQQKWFIDHNFNFQ

-1251 SKIFVKYKDKKAS
+1251 SKIFIKYKDKKAS

-1308 TKYVLIGTLGTD
+1308 TKYILIGTLGTD

-1332 AIYDNIYEQHQAYI
+1332 AIYDNIYNEHQ
-1346 DNLDNSP
+1346 LDENNS
-1353 QSKEVEVRGI
+1353 K
-1363 QGTYTVNAT
+1363 
-1372 TETFRLDDLKEGD
+1372 
-1385 EFIGP
+1385 
-1390 DNSAW
+1390 
-1395 KFLGKYEESGIKFYQ
+1395 
-1410 IQHDGNIFLIST
+1410 
-1422 KEGGNRSDW
+1422 
-1431 LKTNP
+1431 
-1436 KVTKILTNS
+1436 
-1445 NAVSSNSSEWYVDT
+1445 EWYVDT

-1478 NDNKQEIRDLRDLL
+1478 NDDKQDIRDLRDLL
-1492 NSNERNLNGL
+1492 NSSERNPDNI
-1502 TAEDLQ
+1502 TPENLQ

-1515 QDKYINYDPDEQKH
+1515 QDKYINYDPDKKEH
-1529 YEVVKDAKDRE
+1529 YEVVKDDEDRK
-1540 QKTGRVYIYGRT
+1540 QKTGRVHVYGRT

-1585 MLTTLADPNIS
+1585 MLTTLADPNIA
-1596 MDEKKGVIGDLTETL
+1596 MNEKKGVIGDLTETL

-1645 IDFNKPTTLEDNLKA
+1645 IDFNKPTTIENNLKI
-1660 LDQALIALNPRI
+1660 LDKALIALNPRI

-1687 DSGVL
+1687 NSGVL
-1692 RTNIASLNTVG
+1692 RTNIASLHTVG

-1717 IENKQFKK
+1717 IENKQLKK

-1756 EEIIDQSLIDELII
+1756 DEITDQSLIDELII

-1812 VKAIEH
+1812 VKAIEY

-1833 AKLGK
+1833 AKL
-1838 SKEGDKGDNKDKQ
+1838 SKPKEDNKGDNEGKQ
-1851 SDTGKADKDNKS
+1851 SDTDKTDKDNKP
-1863 SDTKPEQPTGE
+1863 DNTKPEQPTGE

-1885 KKPQSFNRRIV
+1885 KKPQSFNKRIV

-1904 QQAEGQED
+1904 QQVEGQED

-1923 RQDIKNMRLISNAL
+1923 RQDKKNMRLISNAL

-1971 ILKKCR
+1971 ILKSCR

>member
-1 MANEIIDPREQGTK
+1 MTNEIIDPREQGTK

-108 TAGTTIV
+108 TAGTTVV

-165 PNYMSNWEQ
+165 PNYMSDWEQ

-204 GTIASLQLTGGIAN
+204 GTIASLYLTGGISN
-218 ALKLGNL
+218 ILKLGNL

-303 KMQQLNND
+303 KMQQLNSD

-359 LLERAV
+359 LLDRAV
-365 RTVDGKPVAN
+365 RTVDGKTVSN
-375 TSIKDIAKGI
+375 TSTKDIAKGML
-385 FNGTLKFD
+385 NGTLKFET
-393 APQIKAGAAK
+393 PKITAGAAK

-466 GAAYEDQFGSANGQG
+466 GEAYEDQFGSANGQG

-499 HRNKEGKIRLTWQG
+499 HRNKEGKIRPTWQG

-566 ENGDIRAFKNAE
+566 ENGDIRTFKNAE

-593 LLDAY
+593 LLDSY

-608 VSDEDVKQLRALAS
+608 VSEEDIKQLRALAS

-753 KLDEQITKLKERRAK
+753 KLDEQITKLKERRTK
-768 IQQYKEAQNAINNYK
+768 IEQYKEAQNAINNYK

-821 NLTQFRDY
+821 NLIQFRDY

-836 ETLIDNMFPTD
+836 ETLIDNIFPTD
-847 NIENIEKL
+847 NIESIEKL
-855 SPKDIEQSLRN
+855 SPKDVEQSLRN

-886 DKTPSLNRQTLKDR
+886 DETPSLNRQTLKDR

-913 DAKQRARGV
+913 DAKQRAKGV
-922 KYVEDTDGNYF
+922 KYVEDSNGNYF

-966 RGKLMQNAALEEFK
+966 RGKIMQNAALEEFK

-988 NNIIND
+988 NSIIND

-1005 KKAPKKKSVTKEKRT
+1005 KKAPKKKSVVKEKRA
-1020 TDKTSTDEDMAV
+1020 TDKTSTDKDMVV

-1040 LDEDEEDED
+1040 LDEDDDEEDED
-1049 EEVLTEKERKKK
+1049 EEDKALTEKERKKK
-1061 EKEDADFRKNMKQYL
+1061 EKEDADFRKNMTQYL

-1089 DDLDEDEMK
+1089 DDLDEDEIK
-1098 QKVAQEFKTMFS
+1098 QKVAQEFKIMFS

-1117 KFDKTRHAKSIDTLR
+1117 KFDRTKHAKSIDTLR

-1144 DLDKEIDKLNSER
+1144 NLDKEIDKLNSE
-1157 EEKGKDKEKN
+1157 EKDKGKGKDKEKN
-1167 KEKNKGK
+1167 KGK
-1174 NKGKKDDKSK
+1174 NKEKKDDKHK
-1184 GKAPTFDNTN
+1184 GKTPTFDNTN

-1207 NQFPRYVPKELKEN
+1207 NQFPRYVSKELKEN
-1221 GNVVTNTT
+1221 GNVITNTT

-1264 ERPPIYYIHNNDAT
+1264 ERPPIYYIHNNDDT

-1308 TKYVLIGTLGTD
+1308 NKYVLIGTLGTD

-1332 AIYDNIYEQHQAYI
+1332 AIYDNIYNEHQ
-1346 DNLDNSP
+1346 LDENNS
-1353 QSKEVEVRGI
+1353 K
-1363 QGTYTVNAT
+1363 
-1372 TETFRLDDLKEGD
+1372 
-1385 EFIGP
+1385 
-1390 DNSAW
+1390 
-1395 KFLGKYEESGIKFYQ
+1395 
-1410 IQHDGNIFLIST
+1410 
-1422 KEGGNRSDW
+1422 
-1431 LKTNP
+1431 
-1436 KVTKILTNS
+1436 
-1445 NAVSSNSSEWYVDT
+1445 EWYVDT
-1459 QHTNRLKDI
+1459 EHTNRLKDI

-1478 NDNKQEIRDLRDLL
+1478 NDDKQEIRDLRDLL
-1492 NSNERNLNGL
+1492 NSNERNPNGL
-1502 TAEDLQ
+1502 TADDLQ

-1540 QKTGRVYIYGRT
+1540 QKTGRVHVYGRT

-1645 IDFNKPTTLEDNLKA
+1645 IDFNKPTTIEDNLKI

-1717 IENKQFKK
+1717 IENKQLKK

-1778 GNRIKLDNVTYYKI
+1778 GNRVKLDNVTYYKI

-1838 SKEGDKGDNKDKQ
+1838 PEEDNEGDNKGKQ
-1851 SDTGKADKDNKS
+1851 SDTGKTDEDNKP
-1863 SDTKPEQPTGE
+1863 DNTKPEQPTGE

-1885 KKPQSFNRRIV
+1885 KKPQSFNKRIV
-1896 NSSQLNTN
+1896 NSSQLDTN
-1904 QQAEGQED
+1904 QQTEGQED

-1923 RQDIKNMRLISNAL
+1923 RQDRKNMRLISSAL
-1937 KEKEKPANTM
+1937 KEKGKPANTM

-1971 ILKKCR
+1971 ILKNCR

>member
-1 MANEIIDPREQGTK
+1 MTNEIIDPREQGTK

-108 TAGTTIV
+108 TAGTTVV

-204 GTIASLQLTGGIAN
+204 GTIASLYLTGGAAN
-218 ALKLGNL
+218 VLKLGNL

-232 GKLARWTANSF
+232 GKLARWAANSF

-359 LLERAV
+359 LLDRAV
-365 RTVDGKPVAN
+365 RTVDGKPV
-375 TSIKDIAKGI
+375 TSTSTKDIAKGML
-385 FNGTLKFD
+385 NGTLKFE

-455 DEALADVTKAL
+455 DETLADVTKAL

-493 FGVAGV
+493 FGVAGI
-499 HRNKEGKIRLTWQG
+499 HRNKEDKIRPTWQG

-593 LLDAY
+593 LLDSY

-608 VSDEDVKQLRALAS
+608 ISEEDIKQLRALAS

-745 NEIKNSPK
+745 NEVKNSPK

-768 IQQYKEAQNAINNYK
+768 IEQYKEAQNAINNYK

-808 NAIEQTEDEEIKH
+808 NAIAQTEDEEIKK
-821 NLTQFRDY
+821 NLVQFRDY

-836 ETLIDNMFPTD
+836 EILIDNMFPTD
-847 NIENIEKL
+847 NIENLEKL
-855 SPKDIEQSLRN
+855 SPKDVEQSLRN

-886 DKTPSLNRQTLKDR
+886 DETPSLNRQTLKDR

-922 KYVEDTDGNYF
+922 KYVEDNDGNYF

-1005 KKAPKKKSVTKEKRT
+1005 KKAPKKKSITKEKRT

-1049 EEVLTEKERKKK
+1049 EEALTEKERKKK
-1061 EKEDADFRKNMKQYL
+1061 EKEDTDFRKNMTQYL

-1117 KFDKTRHAKSIDTLR
+1117 KFDRTKHAKSIDTLR

-1144 DLDKEIDKLNSER
+1144 DLDKEIDKLNL
-1157 EEKGKDKEKN
+1157 EKEDKRKEKDKD
-1167 KEKNKGK
+1167 KNKGK

-1264 ERPPIYYIHNNDAT
+1264 ERPPIYYIHNNDTT

-1308 TKYVLIGTLGTD
+1308 NKYVLIGTLGTD

-1332 AIYDNIYEQHQAYI
+1332 AIYDNIYNEHQ
-1346 DNLDNSP
+1346 LDENNS
-1353 QSKEVEVRGI
+1353 K
-1363 QGTYTVNAT
+1363 
-1372 TETFRLDDLKEGD
+1372 
-1385 EFIGP
+1385 
-1390 DNSAW
+1390 
-1395 KFLGKYEESGIKFYQ
+1395 
-1410 IQHDGNIFLIST
+1410 
-1422 KEGGNRSDW
+1422 
-1431 LKTNP
+1431 
-1436 KVTKILTNS
+1436 
-1445 NAVSSNSSEWYVDT
+1445 EWYVDT
-1459 QHTNRLKDI
+1459 KHTNRLKDV

-1478 NDNKQEIRDLRDLL
+1478 NDDKQEIRDLRDLL
-1492 NSNERNLNGL
+1492 NSNERNSNGL
-1502 TAEDLQ
+1502 TANDLQ

-1540 QKTGRVYIYGRT
+1540 QKTGRVYVYGRT

-1573 DKNSPLMQDIVK
+1573 DKNSPLMQDIVRI
-1585 MLTTLADPNIS
+1585 LTTLADPNIS

-1680 NNPSYYL
+1680 TTPSYYL

-1717 IENKQFKK
+1717 IENKQLKK
-1725 EITPNGNTRIRKY
+1725 EIIPNGNTRIRKY

-1792 NKTYYVSNNKGGFE
+1792 NKTYYVSNNKGGYE

-1812 VKAIEH
+1812 VKAIEY
-1818 KLENNKKKKAAEEEA
+1818 KLENNKKKKAAEEKA

-1838 SKEGDKGDNKDKQ
+1838 PEEGDKGDNKDKQ
-1851 SDTGKADKDNKS
+1851 SDTGKDNKDNKP
-1863 SDTKPEQPTGE
+1863 DNTKPEQPTGE

-1885 KKPQSFNRRIV
+1885 KKPQSFNKRIV
-1896 NSSQLNTN
+1896 NSSQLDTN
-1904 QQAEGQED
+1904 QQTKGQED

-1923 RQDIKNMRLISNAL
+1923 KQDRKNMRLISNAL
-1937 KEKEKPANTM
+1937 KEKGKPANTIR
-1947 NEIINSLKELN
+1947 EIINSLKELN

-1971 ILKKCR
+1971 ILKNCR

>member
-15 GLKGLKG
+15 GLKGLRG

-29 PEAQQFIQMG
+29 PEAKSFIQMG
-39 EMPAYVISQA
+39 EMPAYAISQA
-49 YTPKEVT
+49 YTPKEVS

-84 INEYR
+84 VNEYR

-108 TAGTTIV
+108 TAGTTMV

-152 AMADI
+152 AMADF

-165 PNYMSNWEQ
+165 PNYMTNWEQ

-204 GTIASLQLTGGIAN
+204 GTIASLYLTGGITN

-225 FKGASNL
+225 LKGAGNL
-232 GKLARWTANSF
+232 GKFAKWTANSF
-243 ISSIGESSLES
+243 ISSIGESSLEA
-254 LMAYRDNKKIME
+254 LMTYRDNKKIME

-273 YALQQNIEDEFQDNI
+273 LTLQQDIKDEFQDNI

-303 KMQQLNND
+303 KMQQLNDD
-311 KANYQ
+311 KTNYQ

-359 LLERAV
+359 LLDKAV
-365 RTVDGKPVAN
+365 KTVDGKAVSN
-375 TSIKDIAKGI
+375 TSTKDIAKGLLD
-385 FNGTLKFD
+385 GTLKFE
-393 APQIKAGAAK
+393 APKITAGAAK

-436 MNRWARENSSLGS
+436 MNKWARENSSLGS

-466 GAAYEDQFGSANGQG
+466 GAAYEDQFGSANSQG

-499 HRNKEGKIRLTWQG
+499 HRNKEGKIRPTWQG

-531 QIDKLNKALT
+531 QIDKLNTALT

-555 LAIKAKQDKAL
+555 LAIKAKQDRAL
-566 ENGDIRAFKNAE
+566 ENQNIREFKNAE

-593 LLDAY
+593 LLDSY
-598 LEMFNQMADN
+598 LEMFNQMSDN
-608 VSDEDVKQLRALAS
+608 ISDEDVKQLRALAS
-622 DQRGTSAIDGLTD
+622 DQKGDSAIDGLTD
-635 DEVKQRYQEKAQTTK
+635 DEVKQRYQKKAQTTK
-650 AKIEEALKEYDLAD
+650 AKIEEALKEYDAANEQ
-664 KHYGNKFSEENRRE
+664 YGNKFSEENRRE

-693 YRRMEDIQRDI
+693 YRRMEDIQKDI
-704 DKLQQKKNDNT
+704 DELQQKKNNNT

-745 NEIKNSPK
+745 NEIKNSPE
-753 KLDEQITKLKERRAK
+753 KLDEQITNLKERKAK

-808 NAIEQTEDEEIKH
+808 NAIEQTEDAEIKQ
-821 NLTQFRDY
+821 NLIQFRDY

-847 NIENIEKL
+847 NIENLEKM
-855 SPKDIEQSLRN
+855 SPKDSQQLLKN
-866 LSLKRIFS
+866 LSLKRAFS
-874 QILNN
+874 QMLNE
-879 IVDDMLN
+879 IVDEMLN
-886 DKTPSLNRQTLKDR
+886 EDVSSLNRQTLKDR
-900 LLDKIKEFEEEAE
+900 LLNKIKEFKEAANQARE
-913 DAKQRARGV
+913 RALGI
-922 KYVEDTDGNYF
+922 KYVESDEGNYF
-933 NLEEAVNNGE
+933 DLKEAFDRGE
-943 LSNDDFLPIIDE
+943 LDEDDFYNIINE
-955 ETGEEKTELST
+955 ETGEEERQLGE
-966 RGKLMQNAALEEFK
+966 RGQSMQSAALDEFRL
-980 FNDLKEKL
+980 NELKEKL
-988 NNIIND
+988 NDIIND

-1005 KKAPKKKSVTKEKRT
+1005 RKAPKKRVVAKEKKEKKET
-1020 TDKTSTDEDMAV
+1020 TDTANIDEDLV
-1032 EEGEEYEE
+1032 LKEDDNNEEWEEDNDEE
-1040 LDEDEEDED
+1040 MEDEEAEEDDKNEQED
-1049 EEVLTEKERKKK
+1049 EQEEKDN
-1061 EKEDADFRKNMKQYL
+1061 KEDIEFRKNLPQYFSSKL
-1076 IDAKARIMKIRRD
+1076 NKIRKIRASEEINTQRER
-1089 DDLDEDEMK
+1089 LIA
-1098 QKVAQEFKTMFS
+1098 VYKTIFD

-1117 KFDKTRHAKSIDTLR
+1117 KLGGGHNKKATDVLRSIAKIYSFDKIFES
-1132 LLADQSKIQDLF
+1132 
-1144 DLDKEIDKLNSER
+1144 EIKKLNSD
-1157 EEKGKDKEKN
+1157 KGKKEKSTTN
-1167 KEKNKGK
+1167 KREGEKNKGNK
-1174 NKGKKDDKSK
+1174 GNKGKAS
-1184 GKAPTFDNTN
+1184 TFDNTN
-1194 ESQIRDSQSSLNG
+1194 ESQIKDSQSSLNG
-1207 NQFPRYVPKELKEN
+1207 NQFPQYVGSELKQ
-1221 GNVVTNTT
+1221 GNVIMNTT
-1229 SQWQKWFIDHNFNFQ
+1229 SEQQKWFTEHNFDFQ
-1244 EILDKYV
+1244 FIIDKYV
-1251 SKIFVKYKDKKAS
+1251 SQIFDKYKDKKAS
-1264 ERPPIYYIHNNDAT
+1264 ERPPIYYIHNNDTT

-1286 FKYEDVKDDIPNV
+1286 FKYEDVKDIIPNRS
-1299 AEIITAQDG
+1299 EIITAQDD
-1308 TKYVLIGTLGTD
+1308 TKYILIGTLGID
-1320 LKYRPET
+1320 PKYRPET
-1327 EDMFN
+1327 VDMFN
-1332 AIYDNIYEQHQAYI
+1332 NIFDNIYNEHQS
-1346 DNLDNSP
+1346 DENS
-1353 QSKEVEVRGI
+1353 SKEW
-1363 QGTYTVNAT
+1363 
-1372 TETFRLDDLKEGD
+1372 F
-1385 EFIGP
+1385 
-1390 DNSAW
+1390 
-1395 KFLGKYEESGIKFYQ
+1395 
-1410 IQHDGNIFLIST
+1410 
-1422 KEGGNRSDW
+1422 
-1431 LKTNP
+1431 
-1436 KVTKILTNS
+1436 
-1445 NAVSSNSSEWYVDT
+1445 VDT
-1459 QHTNRLKDI
+1459 EHTNRLKDI
-1468 SDGVLAKRLE
+1468 SDGILAKRLE
-1478 NDNKQEIRDLRDLL
+1478 NDDKQEIRDLRDLL
-1492 NSNERNLNGL
+1492 NSNERNPNGL

-1508 FVVVEST
+1508 FVIVEST
-1515 QDKYINYDPDEQKH
+1515 QDKYINYDPDKQEH
-1529 YEVVKDAKDRE
+1529 YEVVKDDKDRE
-1540 QKTGRVYIYGRT
+1540 QKTGRVYVYGKT
-1552 ARGMMVP
+1552 IRGKMVP

-1596 MDEKKGVIGDLTETL
+1596 MDEKKGVIGSLTETL

-1639 GVSRVI
+1639 GISKVI
-1645 IDFNKPTTLEDNLKA
+1645 IDFNKQTTLEDNLKA

-1680 NNPSYYL
+1680 TTPSYYL

-1703 MNTYLYP
+1703 ANTYLYP
-1710 VNPQLDY
+1710 VNTELNY
-1717 IENKQFKK
+1717 VENKPLKRD
-1725 EITPNGNTRIRKY
+1725 ITPNGNTRIRKY
-1738 LNGKPYYYDG
+1738 LNGTPYYYDG
-1748 QKFFNNTG
+1748 KTFFNNTG
-1756 EEIIDQSLIDELII
+1756 EEITDQSLIDELII
-1770 IYKIVSGQ
+1770 IYKIASGNQ
-1778 GNRIKLDNVTYYKI
+1778 NRIKLDNVIYY
-1792 NKTYYVSNNKGGFE
+1792 NVGGTYYVSNGKGGYE
-1806 KATPKE
+1806 KASPKE
-1812 VKAIEH
+1812 VKAIKY
-1818 KLENNKKKKAAEEEA
+1818 KLENNKKKKEAEEEA
-1833 AKLGK
+1833 AKLDK
-1838 SKEGDKGDNKDKQ
+1838 PKEGDEGDNKGKQ
-1851 SDTGKADKDNKS
+1851 SNTDKADKDNKP
-1863 SDTKPEQPTGE
+1863 DNIKPEQPTEE
-1874 VNKPEGEVKGP
+1874 VNKSEEGVKKP
-1885 KKPQSFNRRIV
+1885 KKPQPFNKNIV

-1904 QQAEGQED
+1904 QQNNGQED
-1912 LEKMSIFAQVL
+1912 LEKMSIFVQTLSKNKIAQL
-1923 RQDIKNMRLISNAL
+1923 KIKKKMIALGKPVENLTLAMIVDFL
-1937 KEKEKPANTM
+1937 KEY
-1947 NEIINSLKELN
+1947 N
-1958 IDTSSNKPSEVLS
+1958 IDTVNGDINTALDTLEN
-1971 ILKKCR
+1971 CR

>member
-89 AQKQPWYSQLANGA
+89 TQKQPWYSQLANGA

-108 TAGTTIV
+108 TAGTTVV

-204 GTIASLQLTGGIAN
+204 GSIASLYLTGGI
-218 ALKLGNL
+218 GNL

-232 GKLARWTANSF
+232 GKFARWAANSF

-266 NNLNSKT
+266 NNLKART
-273 YALQQNIEDEFQDNI
+273 TALQQNIEDEFQDNI
-288 ANGMSEQDALDIYNY
+288 ANGMSEQAALDIYNY

-359 LLERAV
+359 LLDKAV
-365 RTVDGKPVAN
+365 RTVDGKAVSN
-375 TSIKDIAKGI
+375 TSTKDIAKGLL
-385 FNGTLKFD
+385 NGTLKFET
-393 APQIKAGAAK
+393 PKITAGAAK
-403 VGAHWAATAT
+403 VGAHWAATST

-466 GAAYEDQFGSANGQG
+466 GVAYEDQFGSANGQG

-493 FGVAGV
+493 FGVAGI
-499 HRNKEGKIRLTWQG
+499 HRNKEGKIRPTWQG

-593 LLDAY
+593 LLDSY
-598 LEMFNQMADN
+598 LEMFNQMSNN

-693 YRRMEDIQRDI
+693 YRRMEDIQKDI
-704 DKLQQKKNDNT
+704 DKLQQKENDNT

-724 DNKQKAYQSLQ
+724 DNKQKAYRSLQ
-735 KQAINLRDQL
+735 KQAIDLRDQL

-768 IQQYKEAQNAINNYK
+768 IEQYKEAQNAINNYK

-808 NAIEQTEDEEIKH
+808 NAIEQTEDAEIKQ
-821 NLTQFRDY
+821 NLIQFRDY

-855 SPKDIEQSLRN
+855 SPKDVEQSLRN

-879 IVDDMLN
+879 IVYDMLN
-886 DKTPSLNRQTLKDR
+886 DETPSLNRQTLKDR
-900 LLDKIKEFEEEAE
+900 LLDKIKEFEEDAE
-913 DAKQRARGV
+913 DAKQRAKGI
-922 KYVEDTDGNYF
+922 KYVEDNDGNYF

-943 LSNDDFLPIIDE
+943 LSNDDYISIIDE
-955 ETGEEKTELST
+955 KTGEEKLELGT

-980 FNDLKEKL
+980 FNDLKDKL
-988 NNIIND
+988 NGIIND

-1005 KKAPKKKSVTKEKRT
+1005 KKAPKKKVVTKEKRT
-1020 TDKTSTDEDMAV
+1020 TDKISTDEDMTV
-1032 EEGEEYEE
+1032 KEDEEYAE
-1040 LDEDEEDED
+1040 LDEDEEDEN
-1049 EEVLTEKERKKK
+1049 EEDKDKALTEKERKKK
-1061 EKEDADFRKNMKQYL
+1061 EKENADFRKNMAQYL
-1076 IDAKARIMKIRRD
+1076 TDAKARIMKIRRD
-1089 DDLDEDEMK
+1089 DDLDEDEVK

-1117 KFDKTRHAKSIDTLR
+1117 KFDRTKHAKSIDTLR
-1132 LLADQSKIQDLF
+1132 LLIKQSQIQNLF
-1144 DLDKEIDKLNSER
+1144 DLDKEIDKLNSEKK
-1157 EEKGKDKEKN
+1157 EKEKGKDKEKN
-1167 KEKNKGK
+1167 KGK
-1174 NKGKKDDKSK
+1174 TDNKSK

-1207 NQFPRYVPKELKEN
+1207 NQFPRYVPKELKDN

-1229 SQWQKWFIDHNFNFQ
+1229 SEWQKWFIGHNFNFQ

-1264 ERPPIYYIHNNDAT
+1264 ERPPIYYIHNNDNT

-1286 FKYEDVKDDIPNV
+1286 FKYEDVKDIIPNRS
-1299 AEIITAQDG
+1299 EIITAQDG
-1308 TKYVLIGTLGTD
+1308 TKYILIGTLGTD

-1332 AIYDNIYEQHQAYI
+1332 AIYDNIYNEHQ
-1346 DNLDNSP
+1346 LDENNS
-1353 QSKEVEVRGI
+1353 K
-1363 QGTYTVNAT
+1363 
-1372 TETFRLDDLKEGD
+1372 
-1385 EFIGP
+1385 
-1390 DNSAW
+1390 
-1395 KFLGKYEESGIKFYQ
+1395 
-1410 IQHDGNIFLIST
+1410 
-1422 KEGGNRSDW
+1422 
-1431 LKTNP
+1431 
-1436 KVTKILTNS
+1436 
-1445 NAVSSNSSEWYVDT
+1445 EWYVDT
-1459 QHTNRLKDI
+1459 QHTNRLKDV

-1478 NDNKQEIRDLRDLL
+1478 NDDKQEIRDLRDLL
-1492 NSNERNLNGL
+1492 NSSERNPDNI
-1502 TAEDLQ
+1502 TPESLQ

-1515 QDKYINYDPDEQKH
+1515 QDKYINYDPDKKEH
-1529 YEVVKDAKDRE
+1529 YEVVKDDEDRK
-1540 QKTGRVYIYGRT
+1540 QKTGRVHVYGRT

-1596 MDEKKGVIGDLTETL
+1596 MNEKKGVIGDLTETL

-1645 IDFNKPTTLEDNLKA
+1645 IDFNKPTTIENNLKI
-1660 LDQALIALNPRI
+1660 LDKALITLNPRI

-1687 DSGVL
+1687 NSGVL
-1692 RTNIASLNTVG
+1692 RTNIASLHTVG

-1717 IENKQFKK
+1717 IENKQLKK

-1756 EEIIDQSLIDELII
+1756 EEITDQSLIDELII
-1770 IYKIVSGQ
+1770 IYKIASGQ
-1778 GNRIKLDNVTYYKI
+1778 GNRVKLDNVTYYKI
-1792 NKTYYVSNNKGGFE
+1792 DKTYYVSNNKGGYE

-1812 VKAIEH
+1812 VKAIEY

-1833 AKLGK
+1833 VKLSK
-1838 SKEGDKGDNKDKQ
+1838 SKEGDKGDNKGKQ
-1851 SDTGKADKDNKS
+1851 SDTGKADKDNKP
-1863 SDTKPEQPTGE
+1863 DNTKSEQPTGE

-1885 KKPQSFNRRIV
+1885 KKPQSFNKRIV

-1904 QQAEGQED
+1904 QQVEGQED

-1923 RQDIKNMRLISNAL
+1923 KQDRKNMRLFSNAL
-1937 KEKEKPANTM
+1937 KEKGKPANTIR
-1947 NEIINSLKELN
+1947 EIINSLKELN

-1971 ILKKCR
+1971 ILKNCR

>member
-22 INSSTLS
+22 INSNTLS

-39 EMPAYVISQA
+39 EMPAYAISQA

-78 LDQAYD
+78 LDQVYD
-84 INEYR
+84 VNEYR
-89 AQKQPWYSQLANGA
+89 AQRQPWYSQLANGA

-108 TAGTTIV
+108 TAGTTVV

-128 INNLGDDDPKT
+128 INNLRDDDPKT
-139 GFWSGMWNNDVTN
+139 GFWSGIWNNDVTN

-204 GTIASLQLTGGIAN
+204 GSIASLYLTGGITN

-232 GKLARWTANSF
+232 GKFAQWTANSF
-243 ISSIGESSLES
+243 ISSIGESSLEA
-254 LMAYRDNKKIME
+254 LMTYRDNKKLME
-266 NNLNSKT
+266 NNLNARTQS
-273 YALQQNIEDEFQDNI
+273 LQREIKDEFLDNI
-288 ANGMSEQDALDIYNY
+288 TNGMSEQDALDIYNY
-303 KMQQLNND
+303 KMQQLDND

-325 ASNAVLAANMAALTV
+325 ASNAVLAANMAALTI

-359 LLERAV
+359 LLDRAV
-365 RTVDGKPVAN
+365 RTVDGKAVSN
-375 TSIKDIAKGI
+375 TSTKDIAKGML
-385 FNGTLKFD
+385 NGTLKFE
-393 APQIKAGAAK
+393 APQVTAGAAK

-455 DEALADVTKAL
+455 DETLADVTKAL

-499 HRNKEGKIRLTWQG
+499 HRNKEGKIRPTWQG

-566 ENGDIRAFKNAE
+566 EDGDIRAFKNAE

-593 LLDAY
+593 LLDSY

-608 VSDEDVKQLRALAS
+608 ISEEDIKQLRALAS
-622 DQRGTSAIDGLTD
+622 NLKGTSAIDGLTN
-635 DEVKQRYQEKAQTTK
+635 DEVKKRYQEKAQTTK

-745 NEIKNSPK
+745 NEVKNSPK
-753 KLDEQITKLKERRAK
+753 KLDEQITKLKERKAK

-808 NAIEQTEDEEIKH
+808 NAIEQTEDAEIKQ
-821 NLTQFRDY
+821 NLIQFRDY
-829 VGDVGAM
+829 IGDVGAM
-836 ETLIDNMFPTD
+836 EILIDNTFPTD
-847 NIENIEKL
+847 NIENLEKL
-855 SPKDIEQSLRN
+855 SPKDVEQSLRN

-886 DKTPSLNRQTLKDR
+886 DETPSLNRQTLKDR

-922 KYVEDTDGNYF
+922 KYVEDKDGNYF
-933 NLEEAVNNGE
+933 DLEEAVNSGE
-943 LSNDDFLPIIDE
+943 LNNDDYVSMIDE
-955 ETGEEKTELST
+955 ETGEEKLELGT

-980 FNDLKEKL
+980 FNDLKDKL
-988 NNIIND
+988 NSIIND

-1005 KKAPKKKSVTKEKRT
+1005 KKASKKKVVTGEKGT
-1020 TDKTSTDEDMAV
+1020 TDKTSTDEDTTM
-1032 EEGEEYEE
+1032 GKDEEYEE
-1040 LDEDEEDED
+1040 LDEDEGDEEEEDEKD
-1049 EEVLTEKERKKK
+1049 KALTEKERKKK
-1061 EKEDADFRKNMKQYL
+1061 EKEDADFRKNMTQYL
-1076 IDAKARIMKIRRD
+1076 IDSKARIKKIMVD
-1089 DDLDEDEMK
+1089 DDLDSDEMK

-1117 KFDKTRHAKSIDTLR
+1117 KFDRTKHAKSIDTLR
-1132 LLADQSKIQDLF
+1132 LLIKQSRIQNLF
-1144 DLDKEIDKLNSER
+1144 DLDKEIDKLNSEKK
-1157 EEKGKDKEKN
+1157 EKEKGKDKEKN
-1167 KEKNKGK
+1167 KEK
-1174 NKGKKDDKSK
+1174 KDNKSK

-1194 ESQIRDSQSSLNG
+1194 ESQIRDSQASLNG
-1207 NQFPRYVPKELKEN
+1207 NQFPRYAQKELKEN
-1221 GNVVTNTT
+1221 GNVVKNTT
-1229 SQWQKWFIDHNFNFQ
+1229 SQWQNWFIDHNFNFQ

-1251 SKIFVKYKDKKAS
+1251 SQIFVKYKDKKAS
-1264 ERPPIYYIHNNDAT
+1264 ERPPIYYIHNNDNT

-1286 FKYEDVKDDIPNV
+1286 FKYEDVKDIIPNRS
-1299 AEIITAQDG
+1299 EIITAQDD
-1308 TKYVLIGTLGTD
+1308 TKYILIGTLGTD

-1332 AIYDNIYEQHQAYI
+1332 AIYDNIYNEHQ
-1346 DNLDNSP
+1346 LDENN
-1353 QSKEVEVRGI
+1353 SKEW
-1363 QGTYTVNAT
+1363 
-1372 TETFRLDDLKEGD
+1372 F
-1385 EFIGP
+1385 
-1390 DNSAW
+1390 
-1395 KFLGKYEESGIKFYQ
+1395 
-1410 IQHDGNIFLIST
+1410 
-1422 KEGGNRSDW
+1422 
-1431 LKTNP
+1431 
-1436 KVTKILTNS
+1436 
-1445 NAVSSNSSEWYVDT
+1445 VDT
-1459 QHTNRLKDI
+1459 KHTNRLKDI

-1478 NDNKQEIRDLRDLL
+1478 NDDKQDIRDLRDLL
-1492 NSNERNLNGL
+1492 NSSERNPDNI
-1502 TAEDLQ
+1502 TPESLQ

-1515 QDKYINYDPDEQKH
+1515 QDKYINYDSDKQEH
-1529 YEVVKDAKDRE
+1529 YEVVKDDEDRK
-1540 QKTGRVYIYGRT
+1540 QKTGRVYVYGRT

-1564 LYLADMEES
+1564 LYLADMQES

-1596 MDEKKGVIGDLTETL
+1596 MDEKKKVIGDLSETL

-1639 GVSRVI
+1639 GVSKVI
-1645 IDFNKPTTLEDNLKA
+1645 IDFNKPTTIEDNLKI
-1660 LDQALIALNPRI
+1660 LDKALIALNPRI

-1687 DSGVL
+1687 NSGVL
-1692 RTNIASLNTVG
+1692 RTNIASLHTVG

-1756 EEIIDQSLIDELII
+1756 DEITDQSLIDELII

-1812 VKAIEH
+1812 VKAIEY

-1838 SKEGDKGDNKDKQ
+1838 PKEGDEGDSKGKQ
-1851 SDTGKADKDNKS
+1851 SDTGKADEDNKP
-1863 SDTKPEQPTGE
+1863 DNTKPEQPAGK
-1874 VNKPEGEVKGP
+1874 VNKPKGEVKGP
-1885 KKPQSFNRRIV
+1885 KKPQSFNKRIV

-1971 ILKKCR
+1971 ILKSCR

>member
-108 TAGTTIV
+108 TAGTTVV

-122 AGVVQG
+122 AGVIQG

-204 GTIASLQLTGGIAN
+204 GTIASLYLTGGIAN

-359 LLERAV
+359 LLDKAV
-365 RTVDGKPVAN
+365 RTVDGKPV
-375 TSIKDIAKGI
+375 TSTSTKDIAKGML
-385 FNGTLKFD
+385 NGTLKFE

-493 FGVAGV
+493 FGVAGI
-499 HRNKEGKIRLTWQG
+499 HRNKEGKIRPTWQG

-593 LLDAY
+593 LLDSY
-598 LEMFNQMADN
+598 LEMFNQMSNN

-753 KLDEQITKLKERRAK
+753 KLDEQITKLKERRTK
-768 IQQYKEAQNAINNYK
+768 IEQYKEAQNAINNYK

-808 NAIEQTEDEEIKH
+808 NAIAQTEDEEIKH

-847 NIENIEKL
+847 NIENLEKL
-855 SPKDIEQSLRN
+855 SPKDVEQSLRN

-886 DKTPSLNRQTLKDR
+886 DETPSLNRQTLKDR

-922 KYVEDTDGNYF
+922 KYVEDNEGNYF

-955 ETGEEKTELST
+955 KTGEEKTELST

-1020 TDKTSTDEDMAV
+1020 TDKVTVDEDMAV

-1061 EKEDADFRKNMKQYL
+1061 EKEDADFRKNMTQYL

-1144 DLDKEIDKLNSER
+1144 DLDKEIDKLNSEKEDKR
-1157 EEKGKDKEKN
+1157 KEKDKDKN
-1167 KEKNKGK
+1167 KEK

-1264 ERPPIYYIHNNDAT
+1264 ERPPIYYIHNNDTT

-1299 AEIITAQDG
+1299 TEIITAQDG
-1308 TKYVLIGTLGTD
+1308 NKYVLIGTLGTD

-1332 AIYDNIYEQHQAYI
+1332 AIYDNIYNEHQ
-1346 DNLDNSP
+1346 LDENNS
-1353 QSKEVEVRGI
+1353 K
-1363 QGTYTVNAT
+1363 
-1372 TETFRLDDLKEGD
+1372 
-1385 EFIGP
+1385 
-1390 DNSAW
+1390 
-1395 KFLGKYEESGIKFYQ
+1395 
-1410 IQHDGNIFLIST
+1410 
-1422 KEGGNRSDW
+1422 
-1431 LKTNP
+1431 
-1436 KVTKILTNS
+1436 
-1445 NAVSSNSSEWYVDT
+1445 EWYVDT
-1459 QHTNRLKDI
+1459 KHTNRLKDI

-1478 NDNKQEIRDLRDLL
+1478 NDNKQDIRDLRDLL
-1492 NSNERNLNGL
+1492 NSNERNPNGL

-1540 QKTGRVYIYGRT
+1540 QKTGRVYVYGRT

-1585 MLTTLADPNIS
+1585 MLTTLADPNIP

-1680 NNPSYYL
+1680 TTPSYYL

-1717 IENKQFKK
+1717 IENKQLKK

-1756 EEIIDQSLIDELII
+1756 EEITDQSLIDELII
-1770 IYKIVSGQ
+1770 IYKIASGQ
-1778 GNRIKLDNVTYYKI
+1778 GNRVKLDNVTYYKI

-1812 VKAIEH
+1812 VKAIEY

-1838 SKEGDKGDNKDKQ
+1838 SKEGDEGDSKDKQ
-1851 SDTGKADKDNKS
+1851 SDTGKVDKDNKL
-1863 SDTKPEQPTGE
+1863 DNTKPEQPAGE
-1874 VNKPEGEVKGP
+1874 VNKPKGEVKGP

-1904 QQAEGQED
+1904 QQVEGQED

>member
-22 INSSTLS
+22 INSNTLS
-29 PEAQQFIQMG
+29 PEAKAFIQMG
-39 EMPAYVISQA
+39 EMPAYAISQA
-49 YTPKEVT
+49 YTPNEVT
-56 NVGLQLAQLGV
+56 NIGLQLAQLGV

-122 AGVVQG
+122 AGVIQG

-204 GTIASLQLTGGIAN
+204 GTIASLYLTGGIAN

-359 LLERAV
+359 LLDKAV
-365 RTVDGKPVAN
+365 RTVDGKPV
-375 TSIKDIAKGI
+375 TSTSTKDIAKGML
-385 FNGTLKFD
+385 NGTLKFD

-455 DEALADVTKAL
+455 DETLADVTKAL

-493 FGVAGV
+493 FGVAGI
-499 HRNKEGKIRLTWQG
+499 HRNKEGKIRPTWQG

-593 LLDAY
+593 LLDSY
-598 LEMFNQMADN
+598 LEMFNQMSNN

-693 YRRMEDIQRDI
+693 YRRMEDIQKDI

-724 DNKQKAYQSLQ
+724 DNKQKAYRSLQ

-753 KLDEQITKLKERRAK
+753 KLDEQITRLKERRAK
-768 IQQYKEAQNAINNYK
+768 IEQYKEAQNAINNYK

-808 NAIEQTEDEEIKH
+808 NAIEQTEDAEIKQ
-821 NLTQFRDY
+821 NLIQFRDY

-879 IVDDMLN
+879 IVDNMLN
-886 DKTPSLNRQTLKDR
+886 DETPSLNRQTLKDR

-913 DAKQRARGV
+913 DAKQRAKGV
-922 KYVEDTDGNYF
+922 KYVEDNDGNYF

-943 LSNDDFLPIIDE
+943 LSNDDYVSTIDE
-955 ETGEEKTELST
+955 KTGEEKLELGT

-980 FNDLKEKL
+980 FNDLKDKL
-988 NNIIND
+988 NSIIND

-1005 KKAPKKKSVTKEKRT
+1005 KKAPKKKSITKEKRA

-1032 EEGEEYEE
+1032 KEDEEYAE

-1049 EEVLTEKERKKK
+1049 EEDEKDKTLTEKERKKK
-1061 EKEDADFRKNMKQYL
+1061 EKEDADFRKNMVQYFR
-1076 IDAKARIMKIRRD
+1076 DARKRITKIRADFDLND
-1089 DDLDEDEMK
+1089 DEKK
-1098 QKVAQEFKTMFS
+1098 QKAVQEFKTMFS
-1110 DFKKHGI
+1110 DLKKHGI
-1117 KFDKTRHAKSIDTLR
+1117 KFDRAKHAKSINALKEIIEMS
-1132 LLADQSKIQDLF
+1132 QIQDLF
-1144 DLDKEIDKLNSER
+1144 DLDKEIDKLNSE
-1157 EEKGKDKEKN
+1157 EKEKGKEKE

-1174 NKGKKDDKSK
+1174 KDNKSK
-1184 GKAPTFDNTN
+1184 GKTPTFDNTN

-1251 SKIFVKYKDKKAS
+1251 SKIFIKYKDKKAS

-1308 TKYVLIGTLGTD
+1308 NKYVLIGTLGTD

-1332 AIYDNIYEQHQAYI
+1332 AIYDNIYNEHQ
-1346 DNLDNSP
+1346 LDENNS
-1353 QSKEVEVRGI
+1353 K
-1363 QGTYTVNAT
+1363 
-1372 TETFRLDDLKEGD
+1372 
-1385 EFIGP
+1385 
-1390 DNSAW
+1390 
-1395 KFLGKYEESGIKFYQ
+1395 
-1410 IQHDGNIFLIST
+1410 
-1422 KEGGNRSDW
+1422 
-1431 LKTNP
+1431 
-1436 KVTKILTNS
+1436 
-1445 NAVSSNSSEWYVDT
+1445 EWYVDT

-1478 NDNKQEIRDLRDLL
+1478 NDDKQDIRDLRDLL
-1492 NSNERNLNGL
+1492 NSSERNPDNI
-1502 TAEDLQ
+1502 TPENLQ

-1515 QDKYINYDPDEQKH
+1515 QDKYINYDPDKKEH
-1529 YEVVKDAKDRE
+1529 YEVVKDDEDRK
-1540 QKTGRVYIYGRT
+1540 QKTGRVHVYGRT

-1596 MDEKKGVIGDLTETL
+1596 MNEKKGVIGDLTETL

-1645 IDFNKPTTLEDNLKA
+1645 IDFNKPTTIENNLKI
-1660 LDQALIALNPRI
+1660 LDKALIALNPRI

-1687 DSGVL
+1687 NSGVL
-1692 RTNIASLNTVG
+1692 RTNIASLHTVG

-1717 IENKQFKK
+1717 IENKQLKK

-1756 EEIIDQSLIDELII
+1756 EEIIDQSLIDELTI
-1770 IYKIVSGQ
+1770 IYKIASGQ
-1778 GNRIKLDNVTYYKI
+1778 GNRVKLDNVTYYKI

-1812 VKAIEH
+1812 VKAIEY

-1833 AKLGK
+1833 AKL
-1838 SKEGDKGDNKDKQ
+1838 SKPKEDNKGDNEGKQ
-1851 SDTGKADKDNKS
+1851 SDTDKTDKDNKP
-1863 SDTKPEQPTGE
+1863 DNTKPEQPTGE

-1885 KKPQSFNRRIV
+1885 KKPQSFNKRIV

-1904 QQAEGQED
+1904 QQVEGQED

-1923 RQDIKNMRLISNAL
+1923 RQDRKNMRLISNAL

-1958 IDTSSNKPSEVLS
+1958 IDTSSNKPSKVLS
-1971 ILKKCR
+1971 LLENCR

>member
-1 MANEIIDPREQGTK
+1 MANEIIDPREQGIK

-22 INSSTLS
+22 INSNTLS
-29 PEAQQFIQMG
+29 PEAKAFIQMG

-84 INEYR
+84 VNEYR

-108 TAGTTIV
+108 TAGTTVV

-204 GTIASLQLTGGIAN
+204 GTIASLYLTGGISN
-218 ALKLGNL
+218 ILKLGNL

-311 KANYQ
+311 KTNYQ

-345 LGSMIRGGY
+345 LGSLIRGGY

-359 LLERAV
+359 LLDKAV
-365 RTVDGKPVAN
+365 RTVDGKPVAS
-375 TSIKDIAKGI
+375 TSTKDIAKGML
-385 FNGTLKFD
+385 NGTLKFET
-393 APQIKAGAAK
+393 PKITAGAAK
-403 VGAHWAATAT
+403 VGTHWAATAT

-455 DEALADVTKAL
+455 DETLADVTKAL

-499 HRNKEGKIRLTWQG
+499 HRNKEGKIRPTWQG

-593 LLDAY
+593 LLDSY
-598 LEMFNQMADN
+598 LEMFNQMASN
-608 VSDEDVKQLRALAS
+608 ISEEDIKQLRALAS

-768 IQQYKEAQNAINNYK
+768 IEQYKEAQNAINNYK

-808 NAIEQTEDEEIKH
+808 NAIAQTEDEEIKK
-821 NLTQFRDY
+821 NLVQFRDY
-829 VGDVGAM
+829 VGDVGAI
-836 ETLIDNMFPTD
+836 EILIDNMFPTD
-847 NIENIEKL
+847 NIENLEKL
-855 SPKDIEQSLRN
+855 SPKDVEQSLRN
-866 LSLKRIFS
+866 LYLKRIFS

-886 DKTPSLNRQTLKDR
+886 DETPSLNRQTLKDR
-900 LLDKIKEFEEEAE
+900 LWDKIKEFEEEAE

-922 KYVEDTDGNYF
+922 KYVEDKDGNYF
-933 NLEEAVNNGE
+933 DLEEAVNNGE
-943 LSNDDFLPIIDE
+943 LSNDDYVSKIDE
-955 ETGEEKTELST
+955 KTGESKLELGA

-988 NNIIND
+988 TSIIND

-1005 KKAPKKKSVTKEKRT
+1005 KKAPKKKSVAKEKRT
-1020 TDKTSTDEDMAV
+1020 IDKTSTDEDMAV

-1049 EEVLTEKERKKK
+1049 EEDLTEKERKKK

-1089 DDLDEDEMK
+1089 DDLDEDEVK
-1098 QKVAQEFKTMFS
+1098 QKVAQEFKTMFP

-1117 KFDKTRHAKSIDTLR
+1117 KFDRTKHAKSIDTLR

-1144 DLDKEIDKLNSER
+1144 DLDKEIDKLNLE
-1157 EEKGKDKEKN
+1157 EKEKGKGKD

-1207 NQFPRYVPKELKEN
+1207 NQFPRYVSKELKEN
-1221 GNVVTNTT
+1221 GNVIINTT
-1229 SQWQKWFIDHNFNFQ
+1229 SQWQKWFMDHNFNFQ

-1264 ERPPIYYIHNNDAT
+1264 ERPPIYYIHNNDTT

-1308 TKYVLIGTLGTD
+1308 NKYVLIGTLGTD

-1332 AIYDNIYEQHQAYI
+1332 AIYDNIYNEHQEFL
-1346 DNLDNSP
+1346 DNLPEP
-1353 QSKEVEVRGI
+1353 QKTKIATIVEMG
-1363 QGTYTVNAT
+1363 GTKTVT
-1372 TETFRLDDLKEGD
+1372 VTEDTFSLEELNIGD
-1385 EFIGP
+1385 SFIGP
-1390 DNSAW
+1390 QHYKTQLVDSYISD
-1395 KFLGKYEESGIKFYQ
+1395 GKKRY
-1410 IQHDGNIFLIST
+1410 LIYWEGQKISVSLD
-1422 KEGGNRSDW
+1422 EGGEFT
-1431 LKTNP
+1431 K
-1436 KVTKILTNS
+1436 KVHKIIDNKSTS
-1445 NAVSSNSSEWYVDT
+1445 NTSSEWFVDT

-1478 NDNKQEIRDLRDLL
+1478 NDDKQEIRDLRDLL
-1492 NSNERNLNGL
+1492 NSNERNPNGL

-1508 FVVVEST
+1508 FVIVEST
-1515 QDKYINYDPDEQKH
+1515 QDKYINYNSDEQKH

-1540 QKTGRVYIYGRT
+1540 QKTGRVYVYGRT

-1680 NNPSYYL
+1680 TTPSYYL

-1812 VKAIEH
+1812 VKAIEY

-1838 SKEGDKGDNKDKQ
+1838 SKEGDEGGNKGKQ

-1863 SDTKPEQPTGE
+1863 SDTKPEQPAGE
-1874 VNKPEGEVKGP
+1874 VNKHKGEVKGP
-1885 KKPQSFNRRIV
+1885 KKPQSFNKRIV
-1896 NSSQLNTN
+1896 NSSQLDTN
-1904 QQAEGQED
+1904 QQTEGQED

-1923 RQDIKNMRLISNAL
+1923 KQDRRNMRLISGAL
-1937 KEKEKPANTM
+1937 KEKGKPANTIR
-1947 NEIINSLKELN
+1947 EIINSLKELN

-1971 ILKKCR
+1971 ILKNCR

>member
-22 INSSTLS
+22 INSNTLS
-29 PEAQQFIQMG
+29 PEAKAFIQMG
-39 EMPAYVISQA
+39 EMPAYAISQA
-49 YTPKEVT
+49 YTPNEVT

-108 TAGTTIV
+108 TAGTTVV

-204 GTIASLQLTGGIAN
+204 GSIATLYLTGGT
-218 ALKLGNL
+218 GNL
-225 FKGASNL
+225 FKGASSL
-232 GKLARWTANSF
+232 GKFARWAANSF

-266 NNLNSKT
+266 NNLKART
-273 YALQQNIEDEFQDNI
+273 TVLQQNIEDEFQDNI

-359 LLERAV
+359 LLDKAV
-365 RTVDGKPVAN
+365 RTVDGKAVSN
-375 TSIKDIAKGI
+375 TSTKDIAKGLL
-385 FNGTLKFD
+385 NGTLKFET
-393 APQIKAGAAK
+393 PKITAGAAK
-403 VGAHWAATAT
+403 VGAHWAATST

-493 FGVAGV
+493 FGVAGI
-499 HRNKEGKIRLTWQG
+499 HRNKEGKIRPTWQG

-531 QIDKLNKALT
+531 QIDKLNTALT

-593 LLDAY
+593 LLDSY

-635 DEVKQRYQEKAQTTK
+635 EEVKQRYQEKAQTTK
-650 AKIEEALKEYDLAD
+650 DKIEEALKEYDLAD

-693 YRRMEDIQRDI
+693 YRRMEDIQKDI

-724 DNKQKAYQSLQ
+724 DNKQKAYRSLQ

-753 KLDEQITKLKERRAK
+753 KLDEQITRLKERRAK
-768 IQQYKEAQNAINNYK
+768 IEQYKEAQNAINNYK

-808 NAIEQTEDEEIKH
+808 NAIEQTEDAEIKQ
-821 NLTQFRDY
+821 NLIQFRDY

-886 DKTPSLNRQTLKDR
+886 DETPSLNRQTLKDR

-913 DAKQRARGV
+913 DAKQRAKGV
-922 KYVEDTDGNYF
+922 KYVEDNDGNYF

-943 LSNDDFLPIIDE
+943 LSNDDYVSTIDE
-955 ETGEEKTELST
+955 KTGEEKLELGT

-980 FNDLKEKL
+980 FNDLKDKL
-988 NNIIND
+988 NSIIND

-1005 KKAPKKKSVTKEKRT
+1005 KKAPKKKSITKEKRA

-1032 EEGEEYEE
+1032 KEDEEYAE
-1040 LDEDEEDED
+1040 LDEDEEDEN
-1049 EEVLTEKERKKK
+1049 EEDKDKALTEKERKKK
-1061 EKEDADFRKNMKQYL
+1061 EKEDADFRKNMVQYFR
-1076 IDAKARIMKIRRD
+1076 DARKRITKIRADFDLND
-1089 DDLDEDEMK
+1089 DEKK
-1098 QKVAQEFKTMFS
+1098 QKAVQEFKTMFS
-1110 DFKKHGI
+1110 DLKKHGI
-1117 KFDKTRHAKSIDTLR
+1117 KFDRAKHAKSINALKEIIEMS
-1132 LLADQSKIQDLF
+1132 QIQDLF
-1144 DLDKEIDKLNSER
+1144 DLDKEIDKLNSE
-1157 EEKGKDKEKN
+1157 EKEKGKEKD

-1174 NKGKKDDKSK
+1174 NKRKKDDKSK
-1184 GKAPTFDNTN
+1184 GKTPTFDNTN

-1207 NQFPRYVPKELKEN
+1207 NQFPRYVPKELKKN

-1229 SQWQKWFIDHNFNFQ
+1229 SQQQKWFIDHNFNFQ

-1251 SKIFVKYKDKKAS
+1251 SKIFIKYKDKKAS

-1308 TKYVLIGTLGTD
+1308 NRYVLIGTLGTD

-1332 AIYDNIYEQHQAYI
+1332 AIYDNIYNEHQ
-1346 DNLDNSP
+1346 LDENNS
-1353 QSKEVEVRGI
+1353 K
-1363 QGTYTVNAT
+1363 
-1372 TETFRLDDLKEGD
+1372 
-1385 EFIGP
+1385 
-1390 DNSAW
+1390 
-1395 KFLGKYEESGIKFYQ
+1395 
-1410 IQHDGNIFLIST
+1410 
-1422 KEGGNRSDW
+1422 
-1431 LKTNP
+1431 
-1436 KVTKILTNS
+1436 
-1445 NAVSSNSSEWYVDT
+1445 EWYVDT

-1478 NDNKQEIRDLRDLL
+1478 NDDKQDIRDLRDLL
-1492 NSNERNLNGL
+1492 NSSERNPDNI
-1502 TAEDLQ
+1502 TPENLQ

-1515 QDKYINYDPDEQKH
+1515 QDKYINYDPDKKEH
-1529 YEVVKDAKDRE
+1529 YEVVKDDEDRK
-1540 QKTGRVYIYGRT
+1540 QKTGRVHVYGRT

-1596 MDEKKGVIGDLTETL
+1596 MNEKKGVIGDLTETL

-1645 IDFNKPTTLEDNLKA
+1645 IDFNKPTTIENNLKI
-1660 LDQALIALNPRI
+1660 LDKALIALNPRI

-1680 NNPSYYL
+1680 NNLSYYL
-1687 DSGVL
+1687 NSGVL
-1692 RTNIASLNTVG
+1692 RTNIASLHTVG

-1717 IENKQFKK
+1717 IENKQLKK

-1756 EEIIDQSLIDELII
+1756 EEIIDQSLIDELTI
-1770 IYKIVSGQ
+1770 IYKIASGQ
-1778 GNRIKLDNVTYYKI
+1778 GNRVKLNNVTYYKI
-1792 NKTYYVSNNKGGFE
+1792 NKTYYASNNKGGFE

-1812 VKAIEH
+1812 VKAIEY

-1833 AKLGK
+1833 AKL
-1838 SKEGDKGDNKDKQ
+1838 SKPKEDNKGDNEGKQ
-1851 SDTGKADKDNKS
+1851 SDTDKTDKDNKP
-1863 SDTKPEQPTGE
+1863 DNTKPEQPTGE

-1885 KKPQSFNRRIV
+1885 KKPQSFNKRIV

-1904 QQAEGQED
+1904 QQVEGQED

-1923 RQDIKNMRLISNAL
+1923 RQDKKNMRLISNAL

-1971 ILKKCR
+1971 ILKSCR

>member
-1 MANEIIDPREQGTK
+1 MTNEIIDPREQGTK

-22 INSSTLS
+22 VNSSTLS
-29 PEAQQFIQMG
+29 PEAKAFIQMG

-108 TAGTTIV
+108 TAGTTVV

-204 GTIASLQLTGGIAN
+204 GSIASLYLTGGI
-218 ALKLGNL
+218 GNL

-254 LMAYRDNKKIME
+254 LMACRDNKKIME
-266 NNLNSKT
+266 NNLKART
-273 YALQQNIEDEFQDNI
+273 TALQREIEDEFSDNI
-288 ANGMSEQDALDIYNY
+288 ANGMSKQDALDIYNY

-359 LLERAV
+359 LLDKAV
-365 RTVDGKPVAN
+365 RTVDGKPVAS
-375 TSIKDIAKGI
+375 TSTKDIAKGML
-385 FNGTLKFD
+385 NGTLRFE

-403 VGAHWAATAT
+403 VGAHWLATST

-493 FGVAGV
+493 FGVAGI
-499 HRNKEGKIRLTWQG
+499 HRNKEGKIRPTWQG

-593 LLDAY
+593 LLDSY
-598 LEMFNQMADN
+598 LEMFNQMSNN

-622 DQRGTSAIDGLTD
+622 DQRGTSAIDGLTN

-693 YRRMEDIQRDI
+693 YRRMEDIQRNI
-704 DKLQQKKNDNT
+704 DELQQKKNNNT

-745 NEIKNSPK
+745 NEVKNSPK
-753 KLDEQITKLKERRAK
+753 KLDEQITKLKERRTK
-768 IQQYKEAQNAINNYK
+768 IQQYKEAQNAINNYR

-808 NAIEQTEDEEIKH
+808 NAIEQTEDAEIKQ
-821 NLTQFRDY
+821 NLIQFRNY

-836 ETLIDNMFPTD
+836 EILIDNMFPTD
-847 NIENIEKL
+847 NIENLEKL
-855 SPKDIEQSLRN
+855 SPKDIEQQLRN

-886 DKTPSLNRQTLKDR
+886 DETPSLNRQTLKDR

-913 DAKQRARGV
+913 DAKQRAKGV
-922 KYVEDTDGNYF
+922 KYVEDNEGNYF

-955 ETGEEKTELST
+955 ETGEEKTELSK
-966 RGKLMQNAALEEFK
+966 RAKLMQNAALEEFK

-1005 KKAPKKKSVTKEKRT
+1005 KKAPKKKSVVKEKRA
-1020 TDKTSTDEDMAV
+1020 TDKATVDEDMAV

-1061 EKEDADFRKNMKQYL
+1061 EKEDADFRKNMTQYL

-1117 KFDKTRHAKSIDTLR
+1117 KFDRTKHAKSIDTLR

-1144 DLDKEIDKLNSER
+1144 DLDKEIDKLNSEKEDKR
-1157 EEKGKDKEKN
+1157 KEKDKD
-1167 KEKNKGK
+1167 KNKGK

-1286 FKYEDVKDDIPNV
+1286 FKYEDVKDIIPNRS
-1299 AEIITAQDG
+1299 EIITAQDG
-1308 TKYVLIGTLGTD
+1308 TKYILIGTLGTD

-1332 AIYDNIYEQHQAYI
+1332 AIYDNIYNEHQ
-1346 DNLDNSP
+1346 LDENV
-1353 QSKEVEVRGI
+1353 SK
-1363 QGTYTVNAT
+1363 
-1372 TETFRLDDLKEGD
+1372 
-1385 EFIGP
+1385 
-1390 DNSAW
+1390 
-1395 KFLGKYEESGIKFYQ
+1395 
-1410 IQHDGNIFLIST
+1410 
-1422 KEGGNRSDW
+1422 
-1431 LKTNP
+1431 
-1436 KVTKILTNS
+1436 
-1445 NAVSSNSSEWYVDT
+1445 EWYVDT

-1478 NDNKQEIRDLRDLL
+1478 NDNKQDIRDLRDLL
-1492 NSNERNLNGL
+1492 NSSERNPDNI
-1502 TAEDLQ
+1502 TPESLQ

-1515 QDKYINYDPDEQKH
+1515 QDKYINYDPDKKEH
-1529 YEVVKDAKDRE
+1529 YEIVKDAKDRE
-1540 QKTGRVYIYGRT
+1540 QKTGRVYVYGRT

-1596 MDEKKGVIGDLTETL
+1596 MDKKKKVIKDLSKTL

-1645 IDFNKPTTLEDNLKA
+1645 IDFNKPTTIEDNLKI

-1692 RTNIASLNTVG
+1692 RTNIASLHTVG

-1792 NKTYYVSNNKGGFE
+1792 NKTYYVSNNKGGYE

-1812 VKAIEH
+1812 VKAIEY

-1838 SKEGDKGDNKDKQ
+1838 SKEGDEGGSKGKQ
-1851 SDTGKADKDNKS
+1851 SDTDKTDKDNKP
-1863 SDTKPEQPTGE
+1863 DNTKSEQPTGE
-1874 VNKPEGEVKGP
+1874 VNKSEGEVKSP
-1885 KKPQSFNRRIV
+1885 KKPQSFNKRIV

-1904 QQAEGQED
+1904 QQVEDQEE

-1923 RQDIKNMRLISNAL
+1923 RQDRKNMRLISNAL
-1937 KEKEKPANTM
+1937 KEKGKPANTM
-1947 NEIINSLKELN
+1947 EEIINSLKELN

-1971 ILKKCR
+1971 ILKNCR

>member
-108 TAGTTIV
+108 TAGTTVV

-204 GTIASLQLTGGIAN
+204 GTIASLYLTGGIAN
-218 ALKLGNL
+218 TLKLGNL

-359 LLERAV
+359 LLDRAV
-365 RTVDGKPVAN
+365 RTVDGKPV
-375 TSIKDIAKGI
+375 TSTSTKDIAKGML
-385 FNGTLKFD
+385 NGTLKFD

-493 FGVAGV
+493 FGVAGI
-499 HRNKEGKIRLTWQG
+499 HRNKEGKIRPTWQG

-531 QIDKLNKALT
+531 QIDRLNKALT

-593 LLDAY
+593 LLDSY
-598 LEMFNQMADN
+598 LEMFNQMSNN

-678 AIREITYQNTLLWDT
+678 AIREITYQNTLLWDS

-704 DKLQQKKNDNT
+704 NKLQQKKNNNT

-753 KLDEQITKLKERRAK
+753 KLDEQITKLKERRTK
-768 IQQYKEAQNAINNYK
+768 IEQYKEAQNAINNYK

-808 NAIEQTEDEEIKH
+808 NAIAQTEDEEIKH

-855 SPKDIEQSLRN
+855 SPKDVEQSLRN

-886 DKTPSLNRQTLKDR
+886 DETPSLNRQTLKDR
-900 LLDKIKEFEEEAE
+900 LLDKIKEFEEGAE

-1020 TDKTSTDEDMAV
+1020 TDKVTVDEDMAV

-1049 EEVLTEKERKKK
+1049 EEVLIEKERKKK
-1061 EKEDADFRKNMKQYL
+1061 EKEDADFRKNMTQYL

-1157 EEKGKDKEKN
+1157 EDKGKGKD

-1221 GNVVTNTT
+1221 GNVIINTT

-1264 ERPPIYYIHNNDAT
+1264 ERPPIYYIHNNDTT

-1308 TKYVLIGTLGTD
+1308 NKYVLIGTLGTD

-1332 AIYDNIYEQHQAYI
+1332 AIYDNIYNEHQ
-1346 DNLDNSP
+1346 LDENNS
-1353 QSKEVEVRGI
+1353 K
-1363 QGTYTVNAT
+1363 
-1372 TETFRLDDLKEGD
+1372 
-1385 EFIGP
+1385 
-1390 DNSAW
+1390 
-1395 KFLGKYEESGIKFYQ
+1395 
-1410 IQHDGNIFLIST
+1410 
-1422 KEGGNRSDW
+1422 
-1431 LKTNP
+1431 
-1436 KVTKILTNS
+1436 
-1445 NAVSSNSSEWYVDT
+1445 EWYVDT
-1459 QHTNRLKDI
+1459 KHTNRLKDI

-1478 NDNKQEIRDLRDLL
+1478 NDDKQEIRDLRDLL
-1492 NSNERNLNGL
+1492 NSNERNPNGL

-1508 FVVVEST
+1508 FVIVEST

-1680 NNPSYYL
+1680 TTPSYYL

-1812 VKAIEH
+1812 VKAIEY

-1833 AKLGK
+1833 AKL
-1838 SKEGDKGDNKDKQ
+1838 SKPKEDNEGDNEGKQ
-1851 SDTGKADKDNKS
+1851 SDTDKTDKDNKP
-1863 SDTKPEQPTGE
+1863 DNTKPEQPTGE
-1874 VNKPEGEVKGP
+1874 VNKPKGEVKGP
-1885 KKPQSFNRRIV
+1885 KKPQSFNKRIV
-1896 NSSQLNTN
+1896 NSSQLDTN
-1904 QQAEGQED
+1904 QQVEGQED

-1923 RQDIKNMRLISNAL
+1923 RQDRKNMRLISNAL
-1937 KEKEKPANTM
+1937 KEKEKPANTIR
-1947 NEIINSLKELN
+1947 EIINSLKELN

-1971 ILKKCR
+1971 ILKNCR

>member
-108 TAGTTIV
+108 TAGTTVV

-204 GTIASLQLTGGIAN
+204 GTIASLYLTGGIAN
-218 ALKLGNL
+218 TLKLGNL

-359 LLERAV
+359 LLDRAV
-365 RTVDGKPVAN
+365 RTVDGKPV
-375 TSIKDIAKGI
+375 TSTSTKDIAKGML
-385 FNGTLKFD
+385 NGTLKFD

-493 FGVAGV
+493 FGVAGI
-499 HRNKEGKIRLTWQG
+499 HRNKEGKIRPTWQG

-593 LLDAY
+593 LLDSY
-598 LEMFNQMADN
+598 LEMFNQMSNN

-678 AIREITYQNTLLWDT
+678 AIREITYQNTLLWDS

-704 DKLQQKKNDNT
+704 NKLQQKKNNNT

-753 KLDEQITKLKERRAK
+753 KLDEQITKLKERRTK
-768 IQQYKEAQNAINNYK
+768 IEQYKEAQNAINNYK

-808 NAIEQTEDEEIKH
+808 NAIAQTEDEEIKH

-855 SPKDIEQSLRN
+855 SPKDVEQSLRN

-886 DKTPSLNRQTLKDR
+886 DETPSLNRQTLKDR
-900 LLDKIKEFEEEAE
+900 LLDKIKEFEEGAE

-1020 TDKTSTDEDMAV
+1020 TDKVTVDEDMAV

-1049 EEVLTEKERKKK
+1049 EEVLIEKERKKK
-1061 EKEDADFRKNMKQYL
+1061 EKEDADFRKNMTQYL

-1157 EEKGKDKEKN
+1157 EDKGKGKD

-1221 GNVVTNTT
+1221 GNVIINTT

-1264 ERPPIYYIHNNDAT
+1264 ERPPIYYIHNNDTT

-1286 FKYEDVKDDIPNV
+1286 FKYEDVKDNIPNV

-1308 TKYVLIGTLGTD
+1308 NKYVLIGTLGTD

-1332 AIYDNIYEQHQAYI
+1332 AIYDNIYNEHQ
-1346 DNLDNSP
+1346 LDENNS
-1353 QSKEVEVRGI
+1353 K
-1363 QGTYTVNAT
+1363 
-1372 TETFRLDDLKEGD
+1372 
-1385 EFIGP
+1385 
-1390 DNSAW
+1390 
-1395 KFLGKYEESGIKFYQ
+1395 
-1410 IQHDGNIFLIST
+1410 
-1422 KEGGNRSDW
+1422 
-1431 LKTNP
+1431 
-1436 KVTKILTNS
+1436 
-1445 NAVSSNSSEWYVDT
+1445 EWYVDT
-1459 QHTNRLKDI
+1459 KHTNRLKDI

-1478 NDNKQEIRDLRDLL
+1478 NDDKQEIRDLRDLL
-1492 NSNERNLNGL
+1492 NSNERNPNGL

-1508 FVVVEST
+1508 FVIVEST

-1680 NNPSYYL
+1680 TTPSYYL

-1812 VKAIEH
+1812 VKAIEY

-1838 SKEGDKGDNKDKQ
+1838 SKEGDEGDSKDKQ
-1851 SDTGKADKDNKS
+1851 SDTGKVDKDNKS
-1863 SDTKPEQPTGE
+1863 GDTKPEQPAGE
-1874 VNKPEGEVKGP
+1874 VNKPKGEVKGP
-1885 KKPQSFNRRIV
+1885 KKPQSFNKRIV
-1896 NSSQLNTN
+1896 NSSQLDTN
-1904 QQAEGQED
+1904 QQVEGQED

-1923 RQDIKNMRLISNAL
+1923 KQDRKNMRLISNAL
-1937 KEKEKPANTM
+1937 KEKEKPANTIR
-1947 NEIINSLKELN
+1947 EIINSLKELN

-1971 ILKKCR
+1971 ILKNCR

>member
-39 EMPAYVISQA
+39 KMPAYVISQA

-56 NVGLQLAQLGV
+56 NVGLQLAQLEV

-89 AQKQPWYSQLANGA
+89 AQRQPWYSQLANGA

-204 GTIASLQLTGGIAN
+204 GTIASLYLTGGISN
-218 ALKLGNL
+218 ILKLGNL

-273 YALQQNIEDEFQDNI
+273 YALQQNIEDEFQNNI

-311 KANYQ
+311 KTNYQ

-345 LGSMIRGGY
+345 LGSLIRGGY

-359 LLERAV
+359 LLDKAV
-365 RTVDGKPVAN
+365 RTVDGKPVAS
-375 TSIKDIAKGI
+375 TSTKDIAKGML
-385 FNGTLKFD
+385 NGTLKFET
-393 APQIKAGAAK
+393 PKITAGAAK

-455 DEALADVTKAL
+455 DETLADVTKAL

-499 HRNKEGKIRLTWQG
+499 HRNKEGKIRPTWQG

-566 ENGDIRAFKNAE
+566 EDGDIRAFKNAE

-593 LLDAY
+593 LLDSY

-608 VSDEDVKQLRALAS
+608 ISEEDIKQLRALAS
-622 DQRGTSAIDGLTD
+622 DQKGTSAIDGLTD

-693 YRRMEDIQRDI
+693 YRRMEDIQKDI

-715 ITVAESTEL
+715 ITIAESTEL

-753 KLDEQITKLKERRAK
+753 KLDEQITKLKERRVK
-768 IQQYKEAQNAINNYK
+768 IEQYKEAQNAINNYK

-795 ALSPEDTREQTLN
+795 ALSPEDTREQALN
-808 NAIEQTEDEEIKH
+808 NAIAQTEDEEIKK
-821 NLTQFRDY
+821 NLVQFRDY

-836 ETLIDNMFPTD
+836 EILIDNMFPTD
-847 NIENIEKL
+847 NIENLEKL
-855 SPKDIEQSLRN
+855 SPKDVEQSLRN

-886 DKTPSLNRQTLKDR
+886 DETPSLNRQTLKDR

-922 KYVEDTDGNYF
+922 KYVEDKDGNYF
-933 NLEEAVNNGE
+933 DLEEAVNNGE
-943 LSNDDFLPIIDE
+943 LSNDDYVSKIDE
-955 ETGEEKTELST
+955 KTGESKLELGA

-988 NNIIND
+988 TSIIND

-1032 EEGEEYEE
+1032 KEDEEYAELEE
-1040 LDEDEEDED
+1040 DDDEENEDEEDKA
-1049 EEVLTEKERKKK
+1049 LTEKERKKK
-1061 EKEDADFRKNMKQYL
+1061 EKEDADFRKNMQQYL
-1076 IDAKARIMKIRRD
+1076 INAKARIKKIRRD

-1098 QKVAQEFKTMFS
+1098 QRVAQEFKTMFS

-1117 KFDKTRHAKSIDTLR
+1117 KFDKTKHAKSIDTLR

-1144 DLDKEIDKLNSER
+1144 DLDKEIDKLNSGEKDKR
-1157 EEKGKDKEKN
+1157 KEKDKGKDK
-1167 KEKNKGK
+1167 
-1174 NKGKKDDKSK
+1174 GKKDNKPK

-1194 ESQIRDSQSSLNG
+1194 ESQIRDSQASLNG
-1207 NQFPRYVPKELKEN
+1207 NQFPRYVSKELKEN
-1221 GNVVTNTT
+1221 GNVITNTT
-1229 SQWQKWFIDHNFNFQ
+1229 SQWQKWFMDHNFNFQ

-1264 ERPPIYYIHNNDAT
+1264 ERPPIYYIHNNDDT

-1299 AEIITAQDG
+1299 TEIITAQDG
-1308 TKYVLIGTLGTD
+1308 NKYVLIGTLGTD

-1332 AIYDNIYEQHQAYI
+1332 AIYDNIYNEHQ
-1346 DNLDNSP
+1346 LDENNS
-1353 QSKEVEVRGI
+1353 K
-1363 QGTYTVNAT
+1363 
-1372 TETFRLDDLKEGD
+1372 
-1385 EFIGP
+1385 
-1390 DNSAW
+1390 
-1395 KFLGKYEESGIKFYQ
+1395 
-1410 IQHDGNIFLIST
+1410 
-1422 KEGGNRSDW
+1422 
-1431 LKTNP
+1431 
-1436 KVTKILTNS
+1436 
-1445 NAVSSNSSEWYVDT
+1445 EWYVDT
-1459 QHTNRLKDI
+1459 KHTNRLKDV

-1478 NDNKQEIRDLRDLL
+1478 NDDEQEIRDLRDLL
-1492 NSNERNLNGL
+1492 NSNERNPNGL
-1502 TAEDLQ
+1502 TANDLQ

-1540 QKTGRVYIYGRT
+1540 QKTGRVYVYGRT

-1680 NNPSYYL
+1680 TTPSYYL

-1812 VKAIEH
+1812 VKAIEY

-1838 SKEGDKGDNKDKQ
+1838 SKEGTEGDSKGKQ

-1863 SDTKPEQPTGE
+1863 GDAKPEQPAGE
-1874 VNKPEGEVKGP
+1874 VNKSKEEVKGP
-1885 KKPQSFNRRIV
+1885 KKPQSFNKRIV
-1896 NSSQLNTN
+1896 NSSQLDTN
-1904 QQAEGQED
+1904 QQAESQED
-1912 LEKMSIFAQVL
+1912 LGKMSIFAQVL
-1923 RQDIKNMRLISNAL
+1923 RQDKKNMRLISGAL
-1937 KEKEKPANTM
+1937 EKKGKPANTIR
-1947 NEIINSLKELN
+1947 EIINSLKELN

-1971 ILKKCR
+1971 ILRDCR